1 MAIKFKLSD
10 EEKKKINKIAT
21 AMEEEKQATRETE
34 VSQDLPTAK
43 LSRLSERNNSYSSR
57 TKYPYTNKYGKG
69 NIDLSNR
76 PIVKNDDGSISTVR
90 SMSFQDEEG
99 KEVLVPTVV
108 NGKIVSDS
116 EAINNYYRTGEYLGK
131 FDSVEEANEYA
142 EELHKQQEKLYSQN
156 SRESL
161 KLPYDLPMANQAT
174 ANMSDAT
181 PAELAKNNAPVV
193 SSKDSRLALAR
204 KKAWEYNTDDYKN
217 LTELNQ
223 VAQQKQADAIN
234 EIAEDH
240 PIKAGL
246 LNTGLNLAGGM
257 LQSVGGFIDASKTI
271 EATMAKGTGAV
282 AGFLGNKDIE
292 EKSKKAHEK
301 AVAEGGYTNSS
312 FNTIASGNQGV
323 ENGAI
328 KTIGSVASIMG
339 RQLMDALLGE
349 ATGTSGSTLQGIGV
363 AGSSSQ
369 EVLAENPDNIAQAV
383 ITGTAKGIVAKKL
396 EDLFDANILTI
407 RGSKSSVQN
416 QVTNWISNTFRSKVG
431 KEIANRVTGVAGENI
446 EEFLEDNIDN
456 IIDKLVNNKDLP
468 SFEEWWNNTKETAK
482 VTTIS
487 TIAMNLLGLGGE
499 SFAEKEAKLDSET
512 NFWINEAQKVINGDG
527 YITQEQQ
534 TSSNTNVE
542 QNFLPTVNTENTY
555 SNQLK
560 QMASKE
566 ITNSNIS
573 EDYKTMMLDVL
584 NSMNEVSDADISS
597 IRQNI
602 NSLEDA
608 NNNKEKI
615 RSILKRNGTFSE
627 QIDKYVENK
636 LPSGDFLYLG
646 ETPTILKKIGLNN
659 EEMVLKQGKL
669 KSIIKESSDGTDQ
682 MHGLPIETIKKI
694 PEAIANPLNV
704 LQSSSNKD
712 SIVVI
717 TDLADTNE
725 RPIIASIE
733 VNYNGQIGN
742 IDFLSNRLTSAYG
755 KNNYDRFMKTEIA
768 KGNLLY
774 DIDEGIIKELPT
786 TRLQLPKGISSSV
799 DTNNN
804 ISTIN
809 NSISQ
814 NNNSVKNTTTNNYMQ
829 KKQNNSNELET
840 GEINNVINE
849 TRSSQNIQNSV
860 EKNNIKEYNNLQL
873 GETKNININDLSQLA
888 KDGGHRTTEQI
899 ESLRESIRQNGIVE
913 PIEIYR
919 KNDGTF
925 AIENGNHRLK
935 IASEL
940 GIEQVPVKLVESWEN
955 IGVSTKNA
963 SKDFV
968 QEYGGVYD
976 DRITEK
982 NSNIDEGRWNRERS
996 RSGGNNQL
1004 EDSGRTRR
1012 NAEIY
1017 ATKSYGNEQTSSV
1030 KNKGN
1035 NRKQEV
1041 EDSTSFNMNE
1051 SSKTQDTYNEL
1062 ETGEWTKRKKDINP
1076 SEISSLSK
1084 EDSSTTPK
1092 INPKKYEKGNRQSN
1106 FYENVVKDSQFIN
1119 KDFREEMSKDENIR
1133 YYKGITNEQTLQKAY
1148 ESLKDGGKEETLSWF
1163 SKNEKNVKAE
1173 DVAKGWI
1180 LLKQYQDAGDYQGAV
1195 EVAKKMRQ
1203 IGTNAGQ
1210 AVQAYNILSRLTP
1223 EGMFYYAQS
1232 ELNEAYSKMVEGKSK
1247 QWIEANQDKFNLTQ
1261 EETQTI
1267 LDTMKEVTSLEDG
1280 REKNI
1285 KLAQIQ
1291 KLVSDKI
1298 PPTTGQSVKAWMR
1311 ISMLFNP
1318 KTQVRNVMGNAVV
1331 LPVNATSDVFAGALD
1346 KLISKKT
1353 GVRTTGVTKEGVK
1366 GYAKGFKKGV
1376 FESYDDFRKGIN
1388 TRNVEGNRFEIGE
1401 GKSFK
1406 DKGIGKA
1413 LNRVDNMLSFALDVG
1428 DRGFYEATYT
1438 NSINNQ
1444 MILNNTTEITQDMI
1458 DIATNEA
1465 LQRTWQDSNNYTQ
1478 AVLSIR
1484 KILNKAN
1491 VKGYGLGDVLI
1502 PFAKTP
1508 ANLTKAIVDYSPVG
1522 LTKTLAFDAK
1532 RFTNSLQN
1540 GQYSPQLQHDFVQ
1553 NVGKGLAG
1561 TMLYTLGYA
1570 LAKAGIATGEPDD
1583 DKDVKNFMKNSLGIS
1598 SYSIKIGDKSF
1609 TYDWAQPVATP
1620 LAIMT
1625 NYVKYSKDNP
1635 DASVI
1640 DKAIKAMNIGT
1651 EQLLQQSF
1659 MESLNTVLN
1668 GNGTT
1673 LENLSQAVLE
1683 LPARAVPTFCKQI
1696 ADMVDGTQRS
1706 SFEYGQPIKSAINSV
1721 KAKIPGLSQTLP
1733 ASVDTLGNDIQKYGG
1748 NNNLWNVMLNPAN
1761 TNKGQLTKTGQE
1773 IYNVY
1778 MNTGDSTIFP
1788 RTAPYYIN
1796 NKGEKIT
1803 MSSEQRN
1810 KFQRVSGKYVEE
1822 SLDSLLNNKDYKNL
1836 NNNEKASIINEIVSD
1851 SYSKAKYDVLE
1862 IDSKEYLKTREI
1874 LKNVSPS
1881 TYYNYKIITK
1891 GLKKGNDKIDKLVN
1905 SNYSNNEKTVLY
1917 ETYILSDSDTKYP
1930 IIKNTF
1936 TENGL
1941 NITKYLQ
1948 YKSQKF
1954 TSDKKDDGTVDGK
1967 SITGSKKNKV
1977 FDYID
1982 SIKGATYTQKLI
1994 LYALEYKPSSSS
2006 DREIVENYVRNLP
2019 NKTAKEKLEIMSK
2032 FAGVTVYK
2040 NNSYTY

>member
-1 MAIKFKLSD
+1 MAKKIYELSD
-10 EEKKKINKIAT
+10 EEKEKAKELLDFMSKNKNNTNSKISMDLPTANMSKPKNEMPVYDRSSSIDFPRVKIASQQETKNLKKFRESNNFTDTIDNVTGVLGNIGMGIENVIPNMTKYMNEGNKIAT
-21 AMEEEKQATRETE
+21 KKATSTIIRGVLNRATKNKEFSDKVGQIVGNTLGEKIH
-34 VSQDLPTAK
+34 SSLNPIAK
-43 LSRLSERNNSYSSR
+43 TNQELNNADIEKWR
-57 TKYPYTNKYGKG
+57 TNTIQNNISKTNNFLGTKLAELAPSIG
-69 NIDLSNR
+69 NN
-76 PIVKNDDGSISTVR
+76 
-90 SMSFQDEEG
+90 
-99 KEVLVPTVV
+99 
-108 NGKIVSDS
+108 
-116 EAINNYYRTGEYLGK
+116 A
-131 FDSVEEANEYA
+131 
-142 EELHKQQEKLYSQN
+142 
-156 SRESL
+156 
-161 KLPYDLPMANQAT
+161 LPMAVA
-174 ANMSDAT
+174 
-181 PAELAKNNAPVV
+181 LAPVPGARALSTAMFMTSAGGSYLDDAKARGMNEDEAFGYATIMGTLEGGTEAVISGNMLNKGVKLASGHELSKEILGSYGLDITENFAQEAIMEPLSELTATITGGKESADWNNMGQRMINSGIDGALSAVLLSGV
-193 SSKDSRLALAR
+193 SAGIGSAVNVVNKH
-204 KKAWEYNTDDYKN
+204 NN
-217 LTELNQ
+217 G
-223 VAQQKQADAIN
+223 QAVTQN
-234 EIAEDH
+234 EIKTAMKDIQNSGKINVEEV
-240 PIKAGL
+240 IKG
-246 LNTGLNLAGGM
+246 
-257 LQSVGGFIDASKTI
+257 SI
-271 EATMAKGTGAV
+271 EAIK
-282 AGFLGNKDIE
+282 
-292 EKSKKAHEK
+292 
-301 AVAEGGYTNSS
+301 
-312 FNTIASGNQGV
+312 
-323 ENGAI
+323 EN
-328 KTIGSVASIMG
+328 
-339 RQLMDALLGE
+339 
-349 ATGTSGSTLQGIGV
+349 
-363 AGSSSQ
+363 
-369 EVLAENPDNIAQAV
+369 NNI
-383 ITGTAKGIVAKKL
+383 
-396 EDLFDANILTI
+396 
-407 RGSKSSVQN
+407 
-416 QVTNWISNTFRSKVG
+416 
-431 KEIANRVTGVAGENI
+431 
-446 EEFLEDNIDN
+446 
-456 IIDKLVNNKDLP
+456 
-468 SFEEWWNNTKETAK
+468 
-482 VTTIS
+482 
-487 TIAMNLLGLGGE
+487 
-499 SFAEKEAKLDSET
+499 
-512 NFWINEAQKVINGDG
+512 
-527 YITQEQQ
+527 
-534 TSSNTNVE
+534 NVE
-542 QNFLPTVNTENTY
+542 QNSLPAVNKENTY

-560 QMASKE
+560 QIASNE

-584 NSMNEVSDADISS
+584 NNMNEVSDADIGS

-608 NNNKEKI
+608 NRLDTKI
-615 RSILKRNGTFSE
+615 DSKNDQARRKKYMQYKNDTNTYDSTEVNEVLDMTPANRNGRRTVKQWLTVADEIGKRIANKSNAEIE
-627 QIDKYVENK
+627 QIAYKSWFDIE
-636 LPSGDFLYLG
+636 PS
-646 ETPTILKKIGLNN
+646 
-659 EEMVLKQGKL
+659 
-669 KSIIKESSDGTDQ
+669 KSITQYDSQSKTSVAFQKFTSD
-682 MHGLPIETIKKI
+682 EW
-694 PEAIANPLNV
+694 
-704 LQSSSNKD
+704 
-712 SIVVI
+712 
-717 TDLADTNE
+717 
-725 RPIIASIE
+725 
-733 VNYNGQIGN
+733 VN
-742 IDFLSNRLTSAYG
+742 
-755 KNNYDRFMKTEIA
+755 
-768 KGNLLY
+768 
-774 DIDEGIIKELPT
+774 
-786 TRLQLPKGISSSV
+786 
-799 DTNNN
+799 
-804 ISTIN
+804 TIN
-809 NSISQ
+809 NAV
-814 NNNSVKNTTTNNYMQ
+814 NK
-829 KKQNNSNELET
+829 
-840 GEINNVINE
+840 
-849 TRSSQNIQNSV
+849 TRSSQNIPNSI

-873 GETKNININDLSQLA
+873 GETKNINTNDLSQLA

-955 IGVSTKNA
+955 LGLV
-963 SKDFV
+963 KDKT
-968 QEYGGVYD
+968 ETNILNEGIDGSDTSNRISETNIENDEGSGTGRRSVYD
-976 DRITEK
+976 INDKFKNGRTAEK
-982 NSNIDEGRWNRERS
+982 NVGISEGTPNSNQQTSNI
-996 RSGGNNQL
+996 
-1004 EDSGRTRR
+1004 
-1012 NAEIY
+1012 
-1017 ATKSYGNEQTSSV
+1017 KNE
-1030 KNKGN
+1030 GN
-1035 NRKQEV
+1035 NRKQGV
-1041 EDSTSFNMNE
+1041 DDSTSFNMNE
-1051 SSKTQDTYNEL
+1051 SSEKQDTSNEL
-1062 ETGEWTKRKKDINP
+1062 GEWTKQKKDINP

-1180 LLKQYQDAGDYQGAV
+1180 LLKQYQDAGDYEGAV

-1203 IGTNAGQ
+1203 MGTNAGQ

-1267 LDTMKEVTSLEDG
+1267 LDTMKEVASLEDG

-1406 DKGIGKA
+1406 DKGIGKT

-1484 KILNKAN
+1484 KILNKVN

-1635 DASVI
+1635 DASAI

-1696 ADMVDGTQRS
+1696 ADMVNGTQRS

-1891 GLKKGNDKIDKLVN
+1891 GLKKDNDKIDKLVN

-1941 NITKYLQ
+1941 NISKYLQ
-1948 YKSQKF
+1948 YKLQKF
-1954 TSDKKDDGTVDGK
+1954 TSDKKDDGTVNGK
-1967 SITGSKKNKV
+1967 SITGSKKDKV
-1977 FDYID
+1977 FDYIY

-1994 LYALEYKPSSSS
+1994 LYALEYRPRNAS
-2006 DREIVENYVRNLP
+2006 DREIVENYVRNMP
-2019 NKTAKEKLEIMSK
+2019 NRTVKEKLEIMSK
-2032 FAGVTVYK
+2032 FAGVTLNK
-2040 NNSYTY
+2040 PDKEFPDGSYDY

>member
-21 AMEEEKQATRETE
+21 AMEEEKQTTRDT
-34 VSQDLPTAK
+34 
-43 LSRLSERNNSYSSR
+43 
-57 TKYPYTNKYGKG
+57 
-69 NIDLSNR
+69 
-76 PIVKNDDGSISTVR
+76 
-90 SMSFQDEEG
+90 
-99 KEVLVPTVV
+99 
-108 NGKIVSDS
+108 
-116 EAINNYYRTGEYLGK
+116 
-131 FDSVEEANEYA
+131 
-142 EELHKQQEKLYSQN
+142 
-156 SRESL
+156 
-161 KLPYDLPMANQAT
+161 
-174 ANMSDAT
+174 
-181 PAELAKNNAPVV
+181 
-193 SSKDSRLALAR
+193 
-204 KKAWEYNTDDYKN
+204 
-217 LTELNQ
+217 
-223 VAQQKQADAIN
+223 
-234 EIAEDH
+234 
-240 PIKAGL
+240 
-246 LNTGLNLAGGM
+246 
-257 LQSVGGFIDASKTI
+257 
-271 EATMAKGTGAV
+271 
-282 AGFLGNKDIE
+282 
-292 EKSKKAHEK
+292 
-301 AVAEGGYTNSS
+301 
-312 FNTIASGNQGV
+312 
-323 ENGAI
+323 
-328 KTIGSVASIMG
+328 
-339 RQLMDALLGE
+339 
-349 ATGTSGSTLQGIGV
+349 
-363 AGSSSQ
+363 SSSQ
-369 EVLAENPDNIAQAV
+369 ELPTASSKMKRKDDQKIYELPKAGFIANSRRTGEISNPFSDSRLINTLKKENETLKTAKEDLQPLGESSISSQTYEDMKSNDPKVSFPAKTRYLID
-383 ITGTAKGIVAKKL
+383 TAKGAITGWGKSIGQYLQTSVADDNQRVLDNKILAKFTDENGRKRLEETNKNLVEQIRKTQADKNADAIARQELSPTMQTLGDISRSLGNVAPTMALNAIMPGVGNVAMFMSSSGNASGEALLRENDIRKAKL
-396 EDLFDANILTI
+396 AGDLKGAIEVGAEKLTGGIKFLPKGTLDNTAVNFISKNI
-407 RGSKSSVQN
+407 K
-416 QVTNWISNTFRSKVG
+416 SKVG
-431 KEIANRVTGVAGENI
+431 QKIASKGYEVGGEVL
-446 EEFLEDNIDN
+446 EEVLTDIGQNTV
-456 IIDKLVNNKDLP
+456 DKFMYQDDGKVVDFDQL
-468 SFEEWWNNTKETAK
+468 KETAK
-482 VTTIS
+482 ITVLTTL
-487 TIAMNLLGLGGE
+487 ALNALGLGG
-499 SFAEKEAKLDSET
+499 STYKEVQQQNKT
-512 NFWINEAQKVINGDG
+512 NEVNSRINEAQKIINGDG

-534 TSSNTNVE
+534 TTNQANNNTNVE
-542 QNFLPTVNTENTY
+542 RNLPTVNTENTY

-584 NSMNEVSDADISS
+584 NSMNEVSDVDVGS

-602 NSLEDA
+602 NSLEEA
-608 NNNKEKI
+608 NRLDTKI
-615 RSILKRNGTFSE
+615 DSKNDQTRRKKYIQYKNDTNTYDSTEVNEVLDMTPTNRNGRRTVKQWLTVADEIGKRIANKSNAEIE
-627 QIDKYVENK
+627 QIAYKSWFDIE
-636 LPSGDFLYLG
+636 PS
-646 ETPTILKKIGLNN
+646 
-659 EEMVLKQGKL
+659 
-669 KSIIKESSDGTDQ
+669 KSITQYDSQSKTSVAFQKFTSD
-682 MHGLPIETIKKI
+682 EW
-694 PEAIANPLNV
+694 
-704 LQSSSNKD
+704 
-712 SIVVI
+712 
-717 TDLADTNE
+717 
-725 RPIIASIE
+725 
-733 VNYNGQIGN
+733 VN
-742 IDFLSNRLTSAYG
+742 
-755 KNNYDRFMKTEIA
+755 
-768 KGNLLY
+768 
-774 DIDEGIIKELPT
+774 
-786 TRLQLPKGISSSV
+786 
-799 DTNNN
+799 
-804 ISTIN
+804 TIN
-809 NSISQ
+809 NAV
-814 NNNSVKNTTTNNYMQ
+814 NK
-829 KKQNNSNELET
+829 
-840 GEINNVINE
+840 
-849 TRSSQNIQNSV
+849 TRSSQNIPNSI

-873 GETKNININDLSQLA
+873 GETKNINTNDLSQLA

-955 IGVSTKNA
+955 LGLV
-963 SKDFV
+963 KDKT
-968 QEYGGVYD
+968 ETNILNEGIDGSDTSNRISETNIENDEGSGTGRRSVYD
-976 DRITEK
+976 INDKFKNGRTAEK
-982 NSNIDEGRWNRERS
+982 NVGISEGTPNSNQQTSNI
-996 RSGGNNQL
+996 
-1004 EDSGRTRR
+1004 
-1012 NAEIY
+1012 
-1017 ATKSYGNEQTSSV
+1017 KNE
-1030 KNKGN
+1030 GN
-1035 NRKQEV
+1035 NRKQGV
-1041 EDSTSFNMNE
+1041 DDSTSFNMNE
-1051 SSKTQDTYNEL
+1051 SSKTQDTSNEL
-1062 ETGEWTKRKKDINP
+1062 GEWTKQKKDINP

-1084 EDSSTTPK
+1084 EDSNTTPK

-1203 IGTNAGQ
+1203 MGTNAGQ

-1540 GQYSPQLQHDFVQ
+1540 GQYSPKLQHDFVQ

-1570 LAKAGIATGEPDD
+1570 LAKAGVATGEPDD

-1598 SYSIKIGDKSF
+1598 SYSIKIGDRSF

-1635 DASVI
+1635 DASAI

-1891 GLKKGNDKIDKLVN
+1891 GLKKDNDKIDKLVN

-1967 SITGSKKNKV
+1967 SITGSKKDKV

-2040 NNSYTY
+2040 NDSYTY

>member
-1 MAIKFKLSD
+1 MAKKIYELSD
-10 EEKKKINKIAT
+10 EEKEKAKELLDFMSKNKNNTNSKISMDLPTANMSKPKNEMPVYDRSSSIDFPRVKIASQQETKNLKKFRESNNFTDTIDNVTGVLGNIGMGIENVIPNMSKYMNEGNKIAT
-21 AMEEEKQATRETE
+21 KKATSTIIRGVLNRATKNKEFSDKVGQIVGNTLGEKIH
-34 VSQDLPTAK
+34 SSLNPIAK
-43 LSRLSERNNSYSSR
+43 TNQELNNADIEKWRTNTIQNNISKTNNFLSTKLAELAPSIGNN
-57 TKYPYTNKYGKG
+57 
-69 NIDLSNR
+69 
-76 PIVKNDDGSISTVR
+76 
-90 SMSFQDEEG
+90 
-99 KEVLVPTVV
+99 
-108 NGKIVSDS
+108 
-116 EAINNYYRTGEYLGK
+116 A
-131 FDSVEEANEYA
+131 
-142 EELHKQQEKLYSQN
+142 
-156 SRESL
+156 
-161 KLPYDLPMANQAT
+161 LPMAVA
-174 ANMSDAT
+174 
-181 PAELAKNNAPVV
+181 LAPVPGARALSTAMFMTSAGGSYLDDAKARGMNEDEAFGYATIMGTLEGGTEAVISGNMLNKGVKLASGHELSKEILGSYGLDITENFAQEAIMEPLSELTATITGGKESADWNNMGQRMINSGIDGALSAVLLSGV
-193 SSKDSRLALAR
+193 SAGIGSAVNVVNKH
-204 KKAWEYNTDDYKN
+204 NN
-217 LTELNQ
+217 G
-223 VAQQKQADAIN
+223 QAVTQN
-234 EIAEDH
+234 EIKTAMKDIQNSGKINVEEV
-240 PIKAGL
+240 IKG
-246 LNTGLNLAGGM
+246 
-257 LQSVGGFIDASKTI
+257 SI
-271 EATMAKGTGAV
+271 EAIK
-282 AGFLGNKDIE
+282 
-292 EKSKKAHEK
+292 
-301 AVAEGGYTNSS
+301 
-312 FNTIASGNQGV
+312 
-323 ENGAI
+323 EN
-328 KTIGSVASIMG
+328 
-339 RQLMDALLGE
+339 
-349 ATGTSGSTLQGIGV
+349 
-363 AGSSSQ
+363 
-369 EVLAENPDNIAQAV
+369 NNI
-383 ITGTAKGIVAKKL
+383 
-396 EDLFDANILTI
+396 
-407 RGSKSSVQN
+407 
-416 QVTNWISNTFRSKVG
+416 
-431 KEIANRVTGVAGENI
+431 
-446 EEFLEDNIDN
+446 
-456 IIDKLVNNKDLP
+456 
-468 SFEEWWNNTKETAK
+468 
-482 VTTIS
+482 
-487 TIAMNLLGLGGE
+487 
-499 SFAEKEAKLDSET
+499 
-512 NFWINEAQKVINGDG
+512 
-527 YITQEQQ
+527 
-534 TSSNTNVE
+534 NVE
-542 QNFLPTVNTENTY
+542 QNSLPAANKENTY

-560 QMASKE
+560 QIAGNE

-584 NSMNEVSDADISS
+584 NNMNEVSDADIGS

-608 NNNKEKI
+608 NRLDTKI
-615 RSILKRNGTFSE
+615 DSKNDQARRKKYMQYKNDTNIYDSTEVNEVLDMTPTNRNGRRTVKQWLTVADEIGKRIANKSNAEIE
-627 QIDKYVENK
+627 QIAYKSWFDIE
-636 LPSGDFLYLG
+636 PS
-646 ETPTILKKIGLNN
+646 
-659 EEMVLKQGKL
+659 
-669 KSIIKESSDGTDQ
+669 KSITQYDSQSKTSVAFQKFTSD
-682 MHGLPIETIKKI
+682 EW
-694 PEAIANPLNV
+694 
-704 LQSSSNKD
+704 
-712 SIVVI
+712 
-717 TDLADTNE
+717 
-725 RPIIASIE
+725 
-733 VNYNGQIGN
+733 VN
-742 IDFLSNRLTSAYG
+742 
-755 KNNYDRFMKTEIA
+755 
-768 KGNLLY
+768 
-774 DIDEGIIKELPT
+774 
-786 TRLQLPKGISSSV
+786 
-799 DTNNN
+799 
-804 ISTIN
+804 TIN
-809 NSISQ
+809 NAV
-814 NNNSVKNTTTNNYMQ
+814 NK
-829 KKQNNSNELET
+829 
-840 GEINNVINE
+840 
-849 TRSSQNIQNSV
+849 TRSSQNIPNSI

-873 GETKNININDLSQLA
+873 GETKNINTNDLSQLA

-955 IGVSTKNA
+955 LGLV
-963 SKDFV
+963 KDKT
-968 QEYGGVYD
+968 ETNILNEGIDRSDTSNRISETNIENDEGSGTGRRSVYD
-976 DRITEK
+976 INDKFKNGRTAEK
-982 NSNIDEGRWNRERS
+982 NVGISEGTPNSNQQTSNI
-996 RSGGNNQL
+996 
-1004 EDSGRTRR
+1004 
-1012 NAEIY
+1012 
-1017 ATKSYGNEQTSSV
+1017 KNE
-1030 KNKGN
+1030 GN
-1035 NRKQEV
+1035 NRKQGV
-1041 EDSTSFNMNE
+1041 DDSTSFNMNE
-1051 SSKTQDTYNEL
+1051 SSEKQDTSNEL
-1062 ETGEWTKRKKDINP
+1062 GEWTKQKKDINP

-1203 IGTNAGQ
+1203 MGTNAGQ

-1267 LDTMKEVTSLEDG
+1267 LDTMKEVASLEDG

-1406 DKGIGKA
+1406 DKGIGKT

-1635 DASVI
+1635 DASAI

-1891 GLKKGNDKIDKLVN
+1891 GLKKDNDKIDKLVN

-1941 NITKYLQ
+1941 NISKYLQ
-1948 YKSQKF
+1948 YKLQKF
-1954 TSDKKDDGTVDGK
+1954 TSDKKD
-1967 SITGSKKNKV
+1967 KV

-1994 LYALEYKPSSSS
+1994 LYALEYRPRNAS
-2006 DREIVENYVRNLP
+2006 DREIVENYVRNMP
-2019 NKTAKEKLEIMSK
+2019 NRTVKEKLEIMSK
-2032 FAGVTVYK
+2032 FAGVTLNK
-2040 NNSYTY
+2040 PDKEFPDGSYDY

>member
-21 AMEEEKQATRETE
+21 AMEEEKQTTRENE
-34 VSQDLPTAK
+34 VPQDLPTA
-43 LSRLSERNNSYSSR
+43 SSR
-57 TKYPYTNKYGKG
+57 MK
-69 NIDLSNR
+69 R
-76 PIVKNDDGSISTVR
+76 KNNQETYELPKS
-90 SMSFQDEEG
+90 SFIA
-99 KEVLVPTVV
+99 
-108 NGKIVSDS
+108 NSR
-116 EAINNYYRTGEYLGK
+116 RTGEISNP
-131 FDSVEEANEYA
+131 FS
-142 EELHKQQEKLYSQN
+142 
-156 SRESL
+156 
-161 KLPYDLPMANQAT
+161 
-174 ANMSDAT
+174 
-181 PAELAKNNAPVV
+181 
-193 SSKDSRLALAR
+193 DSRLINTLKKENETLKTAKEDLQPLGESSISSQTYEDMKSNDPKVSFPAKTRYLIDTAKGAITGWGKSIGQYLQTSVADDNQRVLDNKILAKFTDENGR
-204 KKAWEYNTDDYKN
+204 KRLEETNKN
-217 LTELNQ
+217 LVEQIRKTQADKN
-223 VAQQKQADAIN
+223 ADAIASQELSPTMQTLGDISRN
-234 EIAEDH
+234 LGNVAPTMALNAIMPGAGNVAMFMSSSGNASGEALLRENDIR
-240 PIKAGL
+240 KAK
-246 LNTGLNLAGGM
+246 LAGDLKGAIE
-257 LQSVGGFIDASKTI
+257 VGAEKLTGGIKFLP
-271 EATMAKGTGAV
+271 KGTLDNTAV
-282 AGFLGNKDIE
+282 NFI
-292 EKSKKAHEK
+292 SK
-301 AVAEGGYTNSS
+301 N
-312 FNTIASGNQGV
+312 
-323 ENGAI
+323 I
-328 KTIGSVASIMG
+328 K
-339 RQLMDALLGE
+339 
-349 ATGTSGSTLQGIGV
+349 
-363 AGSSSQ
+363 
-369 EVLAENPDNIAQAV
+369 
-383 ITGTAKGIVAKKL
+383 
-396 EDLFDANILTI
+396 
-407 RGSKSSVQN
+407 
-416 QVTNWISNTFRSKVG
+416 SKVG
-431 KEIANRVTGVAGENI
+431 QKIASKGYEVGGEVL
-446 EEFLEDNIDN
+446 EEVLTDIGQNTV
-456 IIDKLVNNKDLP
+456 DKFMYQDDGKVVDFDQL
-468 SFEEWWNNTKETAK
+468 KETAK
-482 VTTIS
+482 ITVLTTL
-487 TIAMNLLGLGGE
+487 TLNALGLGG
-499 SFAEKEAKLDSET
+499 STYKEVQQQNKT
-512 NFWINEAQKVINGDG
+512 NEVNSRINEAQKVINGDG

-534 TSSNTNVE
+534 VINQANNNTNVE
-542 QNFLPTVNTENTY
+542 QNSLPTVNTENTY

-560 QMASKE
+560 QMASNE

-584 NSMNEVSDADISS
+584 NNMNEISDADIGS

-608 NNNKEKI
+608 NRLDTKI
-615 RSILKRNGTFSE
+615 DSKNDQARRKKYMQYKNDTNIYDSTEVNEVLDMTPTNRNGRRTVKQWLTVADEIGKRIANKSNAEIE
-627 QIDKYVENK
+627 QIAYKSWFDIE
-636 LPSGDFLYLG
+636 PS
-646 ETPTILKKIGLNN
+646 
-659 EEMVLKQGKL
+659 
-669 KSIIKESSDGTDQ
+669 KSITQYDSQSKTSVAFQKFTSD
-682 MHGLPIETIKKI
+682 EW
-694 PEAIANPLNV
+694 
-704 LQSSSNKD
+704 
-712 SIVVI
+712 
-717 TDLADTNE
+717 
-725 RPIIASIE
+725 
-733 VNYNGQIGN
+733 VN
-742 IDFLSNRLTSAYG
+742 
-755 KNNYDRFMKTEIA
+755 
-768 KGNLLY
+768 
-774 DIDEGIIKELPT
+774 
-786 TRLQLPKGISSSV
+786 
-799 DTNNN
+799 
-804 ISTIN
+804 TIN
-809 NSISQ
+809 NAV
-814 NNNSVKNTTTNNYMQ
+814 NA
-829 KKQNNSNELET
+829 
-840 GEINNVINE
+840 
-849 TRSSQNIQNSV
+849 TRSSQNIKNSV

-873 GETKNININDLSQLA
+873 GETKNINTNDLRQLA
-888 KDGGHRTTEQI
+888 KDGGHKTTEQI
-899 ESLRESIRQNGIVE
+899 ESLRESIKQNGIIE

-968 QEYGGVYD
+968 QEYGGIYD

-996 RSGGNNQL
+996 RSSGNNQFG
-1004 EDSGRTRR
+1004 DSGRTRR

-1030 KNKGN
+1030 ENKGN

-1041 EDSTSFNMNE
+1041 DNSTSFNMKE
-1051 SSKTQDTYNEL
+1051 SSKTQDTSNEL
-1062 ETGEWTKRKKDINP
+1062 ETGEWTKQKKDINP

-1106 FYENVVKDSQFIN
+1106 FYENIVEDSRFIN

-1148 ESLKDGGKEETLSWF
+1148 KSLKDGGKEETLSWF

-1203 IGTNAGQ
+1203 MGTNAGQ

-1267 LDTMKEVTSLEDG
+1267 LDTMKEVASLEDG

-1406 DKGIGKA
+1406 DKGIGKT

-1540 GQYSPQLQHDFVQ
+1540 GQYSPKLQHDFVQ

-1570 LAKAGIATGEPDD
+1570 LAKAGVATGEPDD

-1598 SYSIKIGDKSF
+1598 SYSIKIGDRSF

-1635 DASVI
+1635 DASAI

-1778 MNTGDSTIFP
+1778 MNTGDTTIFP

-1851 SYSKAKYDVLE
+1851 SYSKAKYDVLG

-1891 GLKKGNDKIDKLVN
+1891 GLKKDNDKIDKLVN

-1930 IIKNTF
+1930 IIKSTF

-1941 NITKYLQ
+1941 NINKYLQ

-1954 TSDKKDDGTVDGK
+1954 TSDKKDDGTVNGK
-1967 SITGSKKNKV
+1967 SITGSKKDKV

-2006 DREIVENYVRNLP
+2006 DREIIENYVRNLP
-2019 NKTAKEKLEIMSK
+2019 NKTAKEKLEIMGK

-2040 NNSYTY
+2040 NGSYTY

>member
-21 AMEEEKQATRETE
+21 AMEEEKQVTRETE

-69 NIDLSNR
+69 NIDLTNR

-142 EELHKQQEKLYSQN
+142 EKLHKQQEKLYSQN

-292 EKSKKAHEK
+292 EKSKKAYEK

-328 KTIGSVASIMG
+328 KTIGSVASTMG

-349 ATGTSGSTLQGIGV
+349 AIGTSGSTLQGIGV

-383 ITGTAKGIVAKKL
+383 ITGTTKGIVAKKL

-542 QNFLPTVNTENTY
+542 QNSLPTVNTENTY

-573 EDYKTMMLDVL
+573 EDYRTMMLDVL
-584 NSMNEVSDADISS
+584 NNMSEVSDADISS

-804 ISTIN
+804 ISTVN

-814 NNNSVKNTTTNNYMQ
+814 NNNSVKNTITDNYMQ

-840 GEINNVINE
+840 
-849 TRSSQNIQNSV
+849 S
-860 EKNNIKEYNNLQL
+860 
-873 GETKNININDLSQLA
+873 
-888 KDGGHRTTEQI
+888 
-899 ESLRESIRQNGIVE
+899 
-913 PIEIYR
+913 
-919 KNDGTF
+919 
-925 AIENGNHRLK
+925 
-935 IASEL
+935 
-940 GIEQVPVKLVESWEN
+940 
-955 IGVSTKNA
+955 
-963 SKDFV
+963 
-968 QEYGGVYD
+968 
-976 DRITEK
+976 
-982 NSNIDEGRWNRERS
+982 
-996 RSGGNNQL
+996 
-1004 EDSGRTRR
+1004 
-1012 NAEIY
+1012 
-1017 ATKSYGNEQTSSV
+1017 
-1030 KNKGN
+1030 
-1035 NRKQEV
+1035 
-1041 EDSTSFNMNE
+1041 
-1051 SSKTQDTYNEL
+1051 
-1062 ETGEWTKRKKDINP
+1062 EWTKRKKEGEKRRKHYESIIRSNYTTDEAKAIAK
-1076 SEISSLSK
+1076 SLMETDTYVPESNSK
-1084 EDSSTTPK
+1084 QLELADDRISTTGADSELASLLSRATTGGTIKAEDIAIGERLIQYYSKTGNKTKLQDAIQATAMAGTTAGQTVQAMSLLNHQTPEGQAVWLQRSVDKMNKDLKRTRGEDAEQFKLTPEMLNKITNSENAKVLEQNLNEVYKELGQQVTKTTAQKIDAWRYFSMLANPRTHIRNIVGNTAMGGVQGIKNKVAGGIESAVSK
-1092 INPKKYEKGNRQSN
+1092 INPDMERNHTVIPASKEVKAFAKADI
-1106 FYENVVKDSQFIN
+1106 ENVVD
-1119 KDFREEMSKDENIR
+1119 
-1133 YYKGITNEQTLQKAY
+1133 
-1148 ESLKDGGKEETLSWF
+1148 
-1163 SKNEKNVKAE
+1163 
-1173 DVAKGWI
+1173 
-1180 LLKQYQDAGDYQGAV
+1180 
-1195 EVAKKMRQ
+1195 
-1203 IGTNAGQ
+1203 
-1210 AVQAYNILSRLTP
+1210 RL
-1223 EGMFYYAQS
+1223 G
-1232 ELNEAYSKMVEGKSK
+1232 LNENKY
-1247 QWIEANQDKFNLTQ
+1247 
-1261 EETQTI
+1261 
-1267 LDTMKEVTSLEDG
+1267 
-1280 REKNI
+1280 
-1285 KLAQIQ
+1285 
-1291 KLVSDKI
+1291 
-1298 PPTTGQSVKAWMR
+1298 
-1311 ISMLFNP
+1311 NP
-1318 KTQVRNVMGNAVV
+1318 KTRLENNMR
-1331 LPVNATSDVFAGALD
+1331 TFKSDAM
-1346 KLISKKT
+1346 
-1353 GVRTTGVTKEGVK
+1353 E
-1366 GYAKGFKKGV
+1366 
-1376 FESYDDFRKGIN
+1376 N
-1388 TRNVEGNRFEIGE
+1388 T
-1401 GKSFK
+1401 
-1406 DKGIGKA
+1406 IGKA
-1413 LNRVDNMLSFALDVG
+1413 FDLNNKALEAEDGWGLKAGYVKALSEYMTANKLTPDTITDQQLGKARNFAIEQAK
-1428 DRGFYEATYT
+1428 EATFH
-1438 NSINNQ
+1438 
-1444 MILNNTTEITQDMI
+1444 
-1458 DIATNEA
+1458 
-1465 LQRTWQDSNNYTQ
+1465 QDSQLASLINQLSNKNKFSKF
-1478 AVLSIR
+1478 VLDAT
-1484 KILNKAN
+1484 L
-1491 VKGYGLGDVLI
+1491 
-1502 PFAKTP
+1502 PFKKTP
-1508 ANLTKAIVDYSPVG
+1508 INVAKAGLEYSPVG
-1522 LTKTLAFDAK
+1522 LVKSAVYDTV
-1532 RFTNSLQN
+1532 
-1540 GQYSPQLQHDFVQ
+1540 QLRKGNITANKYID
-1553 NVGKGLAG
+1553 NISKGLTG
-1561 TMLYTLGYA
+1561 TGIALVGYA
-1570 LAKAGIATGEPDD
+1570 LANCGVLKATGSDDEDKEKFEEGRGSQNYAITIGNNTYSLDWLAPSGIPLFIGAECYELMKTQKEKKTSSSDEDEYYNKVVDASMNILDSFSNAMNPMTEMSMLSGLTSALKSYDQGSSKMLAGIGT
-1583 DKDVKNFMKNSLGIS
+1583 N
-1598 SYSIKIGDKSF
+1598 SIKS
-1609 TYDWAQPVATP
+1609 
-1620 LAIMT
+1620 
-1625 NYVKYSKDNP
+1625 YVNQFIPTALGQIAKTTDEYERNTTSTKTGVLP
-1635 DASVI
+1635 
-1640 DKAIKAMNIGT
+1640 KAIDTTRTQIMN
-1651 EQLLQQSF
+1651 
-1659 MESLNTVLN
+1659 
-1668 GNGTT
+1668 
-1673 LENLSQAVLE
+1673 
-1683 LPARAVPTFCKQI
+1683 
-1696 ADMVDGTQRS
+1696 
-1706 SFEYGQPIKSAINSV
+1706 
-1721 KAKIPGLSQTLP
+1721 KIPGLRQKLP
-1733 ASVDTLGNDIQKYGG
+1733 IKTDI
-1748 NNNLWNVMLNPAN
+1748 W
-1761 TNKGQLTKTGQE
+1761 GQE
-1773 IYNVY
+1773 QKQSDNIALRALENAVFPWAKKELNSNNVDKEITKVY
-1778 MNTGDSTIFP
+1778 ENTGESSVFPDTI
-1788 RTAPYYIN
+1788 
-1796 NKGEKIT
+1796 NKNLTIDK
-1803 MSSEQRN
+1803 
-1810 KFQRVSGKYVEE
+1810 KKYVMTSKEFAKYKKQFGE
-1822 SLDSLLNNKDYKNL
+1822 TSYELLKNL
-1836 NNNEKASIINEIVSD
+1836 INSD
-1851 SYSKAKYDVLE
+1851 G
-1862 IDSKEYLKTREI
+1862 
-1874 LKNVSPS
+1874 
-1881 TYYNYKIITK
+1881 YKK
-1891 GLKKGNDKIDKLVN
+1891 
-1905 SNYSNNEKTVLY
+1905 
-1917 ETYILSDSDTKYP
+1917 LSDSQKQLAIEKVYSYSTEQVKIDYARQNCLKNEQSILSQVTNAIKKAGGNTSNYFEFLANTQGLDKDSEKLEVLANSKYDEKTKKAIYENSLGKKDTKYN
-1930 IIKNTF
+1930 IVKESF
-1936 TENGL
+1936 TGSGL
-1941 NITKYLQ
+1941 NMSKYLQ
-1948 YKSQKF
+1948 YKAQEFKA
-1954 TSDKKDDGTVDGK
+1954 DKKDDGTVNGK
-1967 SITGSKKNKV
+1967 SITGSKKDKV

-2006 DREIVENYVRNLP
+2006 DREIVENYVRNMP
-2019 NKTAKEKLEIMSK
+2019 NRTVKEKLEIMSK

>member
-43 LSRLSERNNSYSSR
+43 LSKLSERNNSYSSR

-69 NIDLSNR
+69 NIDLTNR

-161 KLPYDLPMANQAT
+161 KLPYDLPMTNQAI

-181 PAELAKNNAPVV
+181 PAELAKNNAPGV

-204 KKAWEYNTDDYKN
+204 KKPWEYNTDDYKS

-271 EATMAKGTGAV
+271 EATIAKGTGAV

-301 AVAEGGYTNSS
+301 AVAEGGYINSS
-312 FNTIASGNQGV
+312 FNTIASGNQRV

-328 KTIGSVASIMG
+328 KTIGSVASTMG

-369 EVLAENPDNIAQAV
+369 EVLAENPDNITQAV

-499 SFAEKEAKLDSET
+499 SFAQKEAKLDSET

-542 QNFLPTVNTENTY
+542 QNSLSTVNTENTY

-573 EDYKTMMLDVL
+573 EDYKSMMLDVL
-584 NSMNEVSDADISS
+584 NNMNEVSDADVGS

-602 NSLEDA
+602 NSLEEA
-608 NNNKEKI
+608 NRLDTKI
-615 RSILKRNGTFSE
+615 DSKNDQTRRKKYMQYKNDTNTYDSTEVNEVLDMTPTNRNGRRTVKQWLTVADEIGKRIANKSNAEIE
-627 QIDKYVENK
+627 QIAYKSWFDIE
-636 LPSGDFLYLG
+636 PS
-646 ETPTILKKIGLNN
+646 
-659 EEMVLKQGKL
+659 
-669 KSIIKESSDGTDQ
+669 KSITQYDSQSKTSVAFQKFTSD
-682 MHGLPIETIKKI
+682 EW
-694 PEAIANPLNV
+694 
-704 LQSSSNKD
+704 
-712 SIVVI
+712 
-717 TDLADTNE
+717 
-725 RPIIASIE
+725 
-733 VNYNGQIGN
+733 VN
-742 IDFLSNRLTSAYG
+742 
-755 KNNYDRFMKTEIA
+755 
-768 KGNLLY
+768 
-774 DIDEGIIKELPT
+774 
-786 TRLQLPKGISSSV
+786 
-799 DTNNN
+799 
-804 ISTIN
+804 TIN
-809 NSISQ
+809 NA
-814 NNNSVKNTTTNNYMQ
+814 V
-829 KKQNNSNELET
+829 NES
-840 GEINNVINE
+840 
-849 TRSSQNIQNSV
+849 RSSQNIPNSV

-873 GETKNININDLSQLA
+873 GETKNINTNDLFQLA
-888 KDGGHRTTEQI
+888 KDGGHKTTEQI
-899 ESLRESIRQNGIVE
+899 ESLRESIRQNGIIE

-940 GIEQVPVKLVESWEN
+940 GIEKVPVKLVESWEN

-976 DRITEK
+976 DRTTEK
-982 NSNIDEGRWNRERS
+982 NSNINEGRWNRERS

-1017 ATKSYGNEQTSSV
+1017 ATESYGNEQTSSV

-1635 DASVI
+1635 DASAI

-1810 KFQRVSGKYVEE
+1810 EFQRASGKYVEE
-1822 SLDSLLNNKDYKNL
+1822 SLNSLLNNKDYKKL
-1836 NNNEKASIINEIVSD
+1836 SNNEKASIINEIVSD
-1851 SYSKAKYDVLE
+1851 SYSKAKYDVLG

-1874 LKNVSPS
+1874 LKKVNPS

-1891 GLKKGNDKIDKLVN
+1891 GLKKDNDKIDKLVN
-1905 SNYSNNEKTVLY
+1905 SNYPNNEKTVLY

-1941 NITKYLQ
+1941 NISKYLQ
-1948 YKSQKF
+1948 YKLQKF
-1954 TSDKKDDGTVDGK
+1954 TSDKKDDGTVNGK
-1967 SITGSKKNKV
+1967 SITGSKKDKV

-2006 DREIVENYVRNLP
+2006 DREIIENHVRNLP

>member
-1 MAIKFKLSD
+1 MAKKIYELSD
-10 EEKKKINKIAT
+10 EEKEKAKELLDFMSKNKNNTNSEISMDLPTANMSKPKNEMPVYDRSSSIDFPRVKIASQQETKNLKKFRESNNFTDAIDNVTGVLGNIGMGIENVIPNMTKYMNEGNKIAT
-21 AMEEEKQATRETE
+21 KKATNTIIRGMLNRATKNKEFSDKVGQIVGNTLGEKIH
-34 VSQDLPTAK
+34 SSLNPIAK
-43 LSRLSERNNSYSSR
+43 TNQELNNADIEKWR
-57 TKYPYTNKYGKG
+57 TNTIQNNISKTNNFLGTKLAELAPSIG
-69 NIDLSNR
+69 NN
-76 PIVKNDDGSISTVR
+76 
-90 SMSFQDEEG
+90 
-99 KEVLVPTVV
+99 
-108 NGKIVSDS
+108 
-116 EAINNYYRTGEYLGK
+116 A
-131 FDSVEEANEYA
+131 
-142 EELHKQQEKLYSQN
+142 
-156 SRESL
+156 
-161 KLPYDLPMANQAT
+161 LPMAVA
-174 ANMSDAT
+174 
-181 PAELAKNNAPVV
+181 LAPVPGARALSTAMFMTSAGGSYLDDAKARGMNEDEAFGYATIMGTLEGGTEAVISGNMLNKGVKLASGHELSKEILGSYGLDITENFAQEAIMEPLSELTATITGGKESADWNNMGQRMINSGIDGALSAVLLSGV
-193 SSKDSRLALAR
+193 SAGIGSAVNVVNKH
-204 KKAWEYNTDDYKN
+204 NN
-217 LTELNQ
+217 G
-223 VAQQKQADAIN
+223 QAVTQN
-234 EIAEDH
+234 EIKTAMKDIQNSGKINVEEV
-240 PIKAGL
+240 IKG
-246 LNTGLNLAGGM
+246 
-257 LQSVGGFIDASKTI
+257 SI
-271 EATMAKGTGAV
+271 EAIKG
-282 AGFLGNKDIE
+282 N
-292 EKSKKAHEK
+292 
-301 AVAEGGYTNSS
+301 N
-312 FNTIASGNQGV
+312 
-323 ENGAI
+323 
-328 KTIGSVASIMG
+328 
-339 RQLMDALLGE
+339 
-349 ATGTSGSTLQGIGV
+349 
-363 AGSSSQ
+363 
-369 EVLAENPDNIAQAV
+369 NI
-383 ITGTAKGIVAKKL
+383 
-396 EDLFDANILTI
+396 
-407 RGSKSSVQN
+407 
-416 QVTNWISNTFRSKVG
+416 
-431 KEIANRVTGVAGENI
+431 
-446 EEFLEDNIDN
+446 
-456 IIDKLVNNKDLP
+456 
-468 SFEEWWNNTKETAK
+468 
-482 VTTIS
+482 
-487 TIAMNLLGLGGE
+487 
-499 SFAEKEAKLDSET
+499 
-512 NFWINEAQKVINGDG
+512 
-527 YITQEQQ
+527 
-534 TSSNTNVE
+534 NVE
-542 QNFLPTVNTENTY
+542 QNSLSTVNTENTY

-584 NSMNEVSDADISS
+584 NNMNEVSDADVGS

-602 NSLEDA
+602 NSLEEA
-608 NNNKEKI
+608 NRLDTKI
-615 RSILKRNGTFSE
+615 DSKNDQTRRKKYIQYKNDTNTYDSTEVNEVLDMTPTNRNGRRTVKQWLTVADEIGKRIANKSNAEIE
-627 QIDKYVENK
+627 QIAYKSWFDIE
-636 LPSGDFLYLG
+636 PS
-646 ETPTILKKIGLNN
+646 
-659 EEMVLKQGKL
+659 
-669 KSIIKESSDGTDQ
+669 KSITQYDSQSKTSVAFQKFTSD
-682 MHGLPIETIKKI
+682 EW
-694 PEAIANPLNV
+694 
-704 LQSSSNKD
+704 
-712 SIVVI
+712 
-717 TDLADTNE
+717 
-725 RPIIASIE
+725 
-733 VNYNGQIGN
+733 VN
-742 IDFLSNRLTSAYG
+742 
-755 KNNYDRFMKTEIA
+755 
-768 KGNLLY
+768 
-774 DIDEGIIKELPT
+774 
-786 TRLQLPKGISSSV
+786 
-799 DTNNN
+799 
-804 ISTIN
+804 TIN
-809 NSISQ
+809 NAV
-814 NNNSVKNTTTNNYMQ
+814 NK
-829 KKQNNSNELET
+829 
-840 GEINNVINE
+840 
-849 TRSSQNIQNSV
+849 TRSSQNIPNSI

-873 GETKNININDLSQLA
+873 GETKNINTNDLSQLA

-955 IGVSTKNA
+955 LGLV
-963 SKDFV
+963 KDKT
-968 QEYGGVYD
+968 ETNILNEGIDGSDTSNRISETNIENDEGSGTGRRSVYD
-976 DRITEK
+976 INDKFKNGRTAEK
-982 NSNIDEGRWNRERS
+982 NVGIFEGTPNSNQQTSNI
-996 RSGGNNQL
+996 
-1004 EDSGRTRR
+1004 
-1012 NAEIY
+1012 
-1017 ATKSYGNEQTSSV
+1017 KNE
-1030 KNKGN
+1030 GN
-1035 NRKQEV
+1035 NRKQGV
-1041 EDSTSFNMNE
+1041 DDSTSFNMNE
-1051 SSKTQDTYNEL
+1051 SSEKQDTSNEL
-1062 ETGEWTKRKKDINP
+1062 GEWTKQKKDINP

-1203 IGTNAGQ
+1203 MGTNAGQ

-1267 LDTMKEVTSLEDG
+1267 LDTMKEVASLEDG

-1406 DKGIGKA
+1406 DKGIGKT
-1413 LNRVDNMLSFALDVG
+1413 LNRMDNMLSFALDVG

-1570 LAKAGIATGEPDD
+1570 LAKAGVATGEPDD

-1598 SYSIKIGDKSF
+1598 SYSIKIGDRSF

-1635 DASVI
+1635 DASAI

-1778 MNTGDSTIFP
+1778 MNTGDTTIFP

-1891 GLKKGNDKIDKLVN
+1891 GLKKDNDKIDKLVN

-1967 SITGSKKNKV
+1967 SITGSKKDKV

-2006 DREIVENYVRNLP
+2006 DREIVENYVRNMP
-2019 NKTAKEKLEIMSK
+2019 NRTAKEKLEIMSK
-2032 FAGVTVYK
+2032 FAGVTLNK
-2040 NNSYTY
+2040 PDKEFPDGSYDY

>member
-69 NIDLSNR
+69 NIDLTNR

-99 KEVLVPTVV
+99 KEILVPTVV

-142 EELHKQQEKLYSQN
+142 KELHRQQEKLYSKNNQQIYELPKAGFIAN
-156 SRESL
+156 SRRTGEISN
-161 KLPYDLPMANQAT
+161 PF
-174 ANMSDAT
+174 S
-181 PAELAKNNAPVV
+181 
-193 SSKDSRLALAR
+193 DSRLINTLKKENETLKTAKEDLQPLGESSISSQTYEDMKSNDPKVSFPAKTRYLIDTAKGAITGWGKSIGQYLQTSVADDNQRVLDNKILAKFTDENGR
-204 KKAWEYNTDDYKN
+204 KRLEETNKN
-217 LTELNQ
+217 LVEQIRKTQADKN
-223 VAQQKQADAIN
+223 ADAIASQELSPTMQTLGN
-234 EIAEDH
+234 ISRNLGNMAPTMALNALMPGTGNVAMFMSSSGDASGEELSKENNIQ
-240 PIKAGL
+240 KAK
-246 LNTGLNLAGGM
+246 LAGDLKGAIE
-257 LQSVGGFIDASKTI
+257 VGAEKLTGGIKFLP
-271 EATMAKGTGAV
+271 KGTLDNTAV
-282 AGFLGNKDIE
+282 NFI
-292 EKSKKAHEK
+292 SK
-301 AVAEGGYTNSS
+301 N
-312 FNTIASGNQGV
+312 
-323 ENGAI
+323 I
-328 KTIGSVASIMG
+328 K
-339 RQLMDALLGE
+339 
-349 ATGTSGSTLQGIGV
+349 
-363 AGSSSQ
+363 
-369 EVLAENPDNIAQAV
+369 
-383 ITGTAKGIVAKKL
+383 
-396 EDLFDANILTI
+396 
-407 RGSKSSVQN
+407 
-416 QVTNWISNTFRSKVG
+416 SKVG
-431 KEIANRVTGVAGENI
+431 QKIASKGYEVGGEVL
-446 EEFLEDNIDN
+446 EEVLTDIGQNTV
-456 IIDKLVNNKDLP
+456 DKFMYQDDGKVVDFDQL
-468 SFEEWWNNTKETAK
+468 KETAK
-482 VTTIS
+482 ITVLTTL
-487 TIAMNLLGLGGE
+487 ALNALGLGG
-499 SFAEKEAKLDSET
+499 STYKEVQQQNKT
-512 NFWINEAQKVINGDG
+512 NEVNSRINEAQKVINGDG

-534 TSSNTNVE
+534 TTNQANNNTNVE
-542 QNFLPTVNTENTY
+542 QNLPTVNTENTY

-584 NSMNEVSDADISS
+584 NNMNEVSDADVGS

-602 NSLEDA
+602 NSLEEA
-608 NNNKEKI
+608 NRLDTKI
-615 RSILKRNGTFSE
+615 DSKNDQTRRKKYMQYKNDTNTYDSTEVNEVLDMTPANRNGRRTVKQWLTVADEIGKRIANKSNAEIE
-627 QIDKYVENK
+627 QIAYKSWFDIE
-636 LPSGDFLYLG
+636 PS
-646 ETPTILKKIGLNN
+646 
-659 EEMVLKQGKL
+659 
-669 KSIIKESSDGTDQ
+669 KSITQYDSQSKTSVAFQKFTSD
-682 MHGLPIETIKKI
+682 EW
-694 PEAIANPLNV
+694 
-704 LQSSSNKD
+704 
-712 SIVVI
+712 
-717 TDLADTNE
+717 
-725 RPIIASIE
+725 
-733 VNYNGQIGN
+733 VN
-742 IDFLSNRLTSAYG
+742 
-755 KNNYDRFMKTEIA
+755 
-768 KGNLLY
+768 
-774 DIDEGIIKELPT
+774 
-786 TRLQLPKGISSSV
+786 
-799 DTNNN
+799 
-804 ISTIN
+804 TIN
-809 NSISQ
+809 NAV
-814 NNNSVKNTTTNNYMQ
+814 NK
-829 KKQNNSNELET
+829 
-840 GEINNVINE
+840 
-849 TRSSQNIQNSV
+849 TRSSQNIPNSI

-873 GETKNININDLSQLA
+873 GETKNINTNDLSQLA

-955 IGVSTKNA
+955 LGLV
-963 SKDFV
+963 KDKT
-968 QEYGGVYD
+968 ETNILNEGIDGSDTSNRISETNIENDEGSGTGRRSVYD
-976 DRITEK
+976 INDKFKNGRTAEK
-982 NSNIDEGRWNRERS
+982 NVGISEGTPNSNQQTSNI
-996 RSGGNNQL
+996 
-1004 EDSGRTRR
+1004 
-1012 NAEIY
+1012 
-1017 ATKSYGNEQTSSV
+1017 KNE
-1030 KNKGN
+1030 GN
-1035 NRKQEV
+1035 NRKQGV
-1041 EDSTSFNMNE
+1041 DDSTSFNMNE
-1051 SSKTQDTYNEL
+1051 SSEKQDTSNEL
-1062 ETGEWTKRKKDINP
+1062 GEWTKQKKDINP

-1180 LLKQYQDAGDYQGAV
+1180 LLKQYQDAGDYEGAV

-1203 IGTNAGQ
+1203 MGTNAGQ

-1267 LDTMKEVTSLEDG
+1267 LDTMKEVASLEDG

-1406 DKGIGKA
+1406 DKGIGKT

-1484 KILNKAN
+1484 KILNKVN

-1635 DASVI
+1635 DASAI

-1891 GLKKGNDKIDKLVN
+1891 GLKKDNDKIDKLVN

-1941 NITKYLQ
+1941 NISKYLQ
-1948 YKSQKF
+1948 YKLQKF
-1954 TSDKKDDGTVDGK
+1954 TSDKKDDGTVNGK
-1967 SITGSKKNKV
+1967 SITGSKKDKV
-1977 FDYID
+1977 FDYIY

-1994 LYALEYKPSSSS
+1994 LYALEYRPRNAS
-2006 DREIVENYVRNLP
+2006 DREIVENYVRNMP
-2019 NKTAKEKLEIMSK
+2019 NRTVKEKLEIMSK
-2032 FAGVTVYK
+2032 FAGVTLNK
-2040 NNSYTY
+2040 PDKEFPDGSYDY

>member
-21 AMEEEKQATRETE
+21 AMEEEKQ
-34 VSQDLPTAK
+34 
-43 LSRLSERNNSYSSR
+43 
-57 TKYPYTNKYGKG
+57 
-69 NIDLSNR
+69 
-76 PIVKNDDGSISTVR
+76 
-90 SMSFQDEEG
+90 
-99 KEVLVPTVV
+99 
-108 NGKIVSDS
+108 
-116 EAINNYYRTGEYLGK
+116 
-131 FDSVEEANEYA
+131 
-142 EELHKQQEKLYSQN
+142 
-156 SRESL
+156 
-161 KLPYDLPMANQAT
+161 
-174 ANMSDAT
+174 
-181 PAELAKNNAPVV
+181 
-193 SSKDSRLALAR
+193 
-204 KKAWEYNTDDYKN
+204 
-217 LTELNQ
+217 
-223 VAQQKQADAIN
+223 
-234 EIAEDH
+234 
-240 PIKAGL
+240 
-246 LNTGLNLAGGM
+246 
-257 LQSVGGFIDASKTI
+257 TI
-271 EATMAKGTGAV
+271 RDT
-282 AGFLGNKDIE
+282 
-292 EKSKKAHEK
+292 
-301 AVAEGGYTNSS
+301 
-312 FNTIASGNQGV
+312 
-323 ENGAI
+323 
-328 KTIGSVASIMG
+328 
-339 RQLMDALLGE
+339 
-349 ATGTSGSTLQGIGV
+349 
-363 AGSSSQ
+363 SSSQ
-369 EVLAENPDNIAQAV
+369 ELPTASSKMKRKDDQKIYELPKAGFIANSRRTGEISNPFSDSRLINTLKKENETLKTAKEDLQPLGESSISSQTYEDMKSNDPKVSFPAKTRYLID
-383 ITGTAKGIVAKKL
+383 TAKGAITGWGKSIGQYLQTSVADDNQRVLDNKILAKFTDENGRKRLEETNKNLVEQIRKTQADKNADTIARQELSPTMQTLGDISRSLGNVAPTMALNAIMPGAGNVAMFMSSSGNASGEALLRENDIRKAKL
-396 EDLFDANILTI
+396 AGDLKGAIEVGAEKLTGGIKFLPKGTLDNTAVNFISKNI
-407 RGSKSSVQN
+407 K
-416 QVTNWISNTFRSKVG
+416 SKVG
-431 KEIANRVTGVAGENI
+431 QKIASKGYEVGGEVL
-446 EEFLEDNIDN
+446 EEVLTDIGQNTV
-456 IIDKLVNNKDLP
+456 DKFMYQDDGKVVDFDQL
-468 SFEEWWNNTKETAK
+468 KETAK
-482 VTTIS
+482 ITVLTTL
-487 TIAMNLLGLGGE
+487 ALNALGLGG
-499 SFAEKEAKLDSET
+499 STYKEVQQQNKT
-512 NFWINEAQKVINGDG
+512 NEVNSRINEAQKVINGDG

-534 TSSNTNVE
+534 VINQANNNTNVE
-542 QNFLPTVNTENTY
+542 QNSLPTVNTENTY

-584 NSMNEVSDADISS
+584 NNMNEISDADISS

-602 NSLEDA
+602 NSLED
-608 NNNKEKI
+608 
-615 RSILKRNGTFSE
+615 
-627 QIDKYVENK
+627 
-636 LPSGDFLYLG
+636 
-646 ETPTILKKIGLNN
+646 
-659 EEMVLKQGKL
+659 
-669 KSIIKESSDGTDQ
+669 
-682 MHGLPIETIKKI
+682 
-694 PEAIANPLNV
+694 
-704 LQSSSNKD
+704 
-712 SIVVI
+712 
-717 TDLADTNE
+717 
-725 RPIIASIE
+725 
-733 VNYNGQIGN
+733 
-742 IDFLSNRLTSAYG
+742 SNRLDTKIDS
-755 KNNYDRFMKTEIA
+755 KNDQARRKKYMQYKN
-768 KGNLLY
+768 
-774 DIDEGIIKELPT
+774 
-786 TRLQLPKGISSSV
+786 
-799 DTNNN
+799 DTNTYDSTEVNEVLDMTPTN
-804 ISTIN
+804 RNGRRTVKQWLTVADEIGKRIANKSNAEIEQIAYKSWFDIEPSKSITQYDSQSKTSVAFQKFTSDEWVNTIN
-809 NSISQ
+809 NAV
-814 NNNSVKNTTTNNYMQ
+814 NA
-829 KKQNNSNELET
+829 
-840 GEINNVINE
+840 
-849 TRSSQNIQNSV
+849 TRSSQNIKNSV

-873 GETKNININDLSQLA
+873 GETKNINTNDLRQLA
-888 KDGGHRTTEQI
+888 KDGGHKTTEQI
-899 ESLRESIRQNGIVE
+899 ESLRESIKQNGIIE

-1084 EDSSTTPK
+1084 EGSSTTPK

-1635 DASVI
+1635 DASAI

>member
-21 AMEEEKQATRETE
+21 AMEEEKQTTRDT
-34 VSQDLPTAK
+34 
-43 LSRLSERNNSYSSR
+43 
-57 TKYPYTNKYGKG
+57 
-69 NIDLSNR
+69 
-76 PIVKNDDGSISTVR
+76 
-90 SMSFQDEEG
+90 
-99 KEVLVPTVV
+99 
-108 NGKIVSDS
+108 
-116 EAINNYYRTGEYLGK
+116 
-131 FDSVEEANEYA
+131 
-142 EELHKQQEKLYSQN
+142 
-156 SRESL
+156 
-161 KLPYDLPMANQAT
+161 
-174 ANMSDAT
+174 
-181 PAELAKNNAPVV
+181 
-193 SSKDSRLALAR
+193 
-204 KKAWEYNTDDYKN
+204 
-217 LTELNQ
+217 
-223 VAQQKQADAIN
+223 
-234 EIAEDH
+234 
-240 PIKAGL
+240 
-246 LNTGLNLAGGM
+246 
-257 LQSVGGFIDASKTI
+257 
-271 EATMAKGTGAV
+271 
-282 AGFLGNKDIE
+282 
-292 EKSKKAHEK
+292 
-301 AVAEGGYTNSS
+301 
-312 FNTIASGNQGV
+312 
-323 ENGAI
+323 
-328 KTIGSVASIMG
+328 
-339 RQLMDALLGE
+339 
-349 ATGTSGSTLQGIGV
+349 
-363 AGSSSQ
+363 SSSQ
-369 EVLAENPDNIAQAV
+369 ELPTASSKMKRKDDQKIYELPKAGFIANSRRTGEISNPFSDSRLINTLKKENETLKTAKEDLQPLGESSISSQTYEDMKSNDPKVSFPAKTRYLID
-383 ITGTAKGIVAKKL
+383 TAKGAITGWGKSIGQYLQTSVADDNQRVLDNKILAKFTDENGRKRLKETNKNLVEQIRKTQADKNADAIARQELSPTMQTLGDISRSLGNVAPTMALNAIIPGAGNVAMFMSSSGNASGEALLRENDIRKAKL
-396 EDLFDANILTI
+396 AGDLKGAIEVGAEKLTGGIKFLPKGTLDNTAVNFISKNI
-407 RGSKSSVQN
+407 K
-416 QVTNWISNTFRSKVG
+416 SKVG
-431 KEIANRVTGVAGENI
+431 QKIASKGYEVGGEVL
-446 EEFLEDNIDN
+446 EEVLTDIGQNTV
-456 IIDKLVNNKDLP
+456 DKFMYQDDGKVVDFDQL
-468 SFEEWWNNTKETAK
+468 KETAK
-482 VTTIS
+482 ITVLTTL
-487 TIAMNLLGLGGE
+487 ALNALGLGG
-499 SFAEKEAKLDSET
+499 STYKEVQQQNKT
-512 NFWINEAQKVINGDG
+512 NEVNSRINEAQKVINGDG

-542 QNFLPTVNTENTY
+542 QNSSPTVNTENTY

-573 EDYKTMMLDVL
+573 EDYKIMMLDVL
-584 NSMNEVSDADISS
+584 NNMNEVSDADIDS

-602 NSLEDA
+602 NSLENA
-608 NNNKEKI
+608 NKLDTKI
-615 RSILKRNGTFSE
+615 DSKNDQTRRKKYMQYKNDTNTYDSTEVNEVLDMTPTNRNGRRTVKQWLTVADEIGKRIANKSNAEIE
-627 QIDKYVENK
+627 QIAYKSWFDIE
-636 LPSGDFLYLG
+636 PS
-646 ETPTILKKIGLNN
+646 
-659 EEMVLKQGKL
+659 
-669 KSIIKESSDGTDQ
+669 KSITQYDSQSKTSVAFQKFTSD
-682 MHGLPIETIKKI
+682 EW
-694 PEAIANPLNV
+694 
-704 LQSSSNKD
+704 
-712 SIVVI
+712 
-717 TDLADTNE
+717 
-725 RPIIASIE
+725 
-733 VNYNGQIGN
+733 VN
-742 IDFLSNRLTSAYG
+742 
-755 KNNYDRFMKTEIA
+755 
-768 KGNLLY
+768 
-774 DIDEGIIKELPT
+774 
-786 TRLQLPKGISSSV
+786 
-799 DTNNN
+799 
-804 ISTIN
+804 TIN
-809 NSISQ
+809 NA
-814 NNNSVKNTTTNNYMQ
+814 V
-829 KKQNNSNELET
+829 NES
-840 GEINNVINE
+840 
-849 TRSSQNIQNSV
+849 RSSQNIPNSI

-873 GETKNININDLSQLA
+873 GETKNINTNDLSQLA

-955 IGVSTKNA
+955 LGLV
-963 SKDFV
+963 KDKT
-968 QEYGGVYD
+968 ETNILNEGIDRSDTSNRISEANIENDEGSGTGRRSVYD
-976 DRITEK
+976 INDKFKNGRTAEK
-982 NSNIDEGRWNRERS
+982 NVGISEGTPNSNQQTSNI
-996 RSGGNNQL
+996 
-1004 EDSGRTRR
+1004 
-1012 NAEIY
+1012 
-1017 ATKSYGNEQTSSV
+1017 KNE
-1030 KNKGN
+1030 GN
-1035 NRKQEV
+1035 NRKQGV
-1041 EDSTSFNMNE
+1041 DDSTSFNMNE
-1051 SSKTQDTYNEL
+1051 SSEKQDTSNEL
-1062 ETGEWTKRKKDINP
+1062 GEWTKQKKDINP

-1203 IGTNAGQ
+1203 MGTNAGQ

-1267 LDTMKEVTSLEDG
+1267 LDTMKEVASLEDG

-1406 DKGIGKA
+1406 DKGIGKT

-1635 DASVI
+1635 DASAI

-1803 MSSEQRN
+1803 LSSEQRN

-1891 GLKKGNDKIDKLVN
+1891 GLKKDNDKIDKLVN

-1941 NITKYLQ
+1941 NISKYLQ
-1948 YKSQKF
+1948 YKLQKF
-1954 TSDKKDDGTVDGK
+1954 TSDKKDDGIVNGK
-1967 SITGSKKNKV
+1967 SITGSKKDKV

>member
-21 AMEEEKQATRETE
+21 AMEEEKQTTRDT
-34 VSQDLPTAK
+34 
-43 LSRLSERNNSYSSR
+43 
-57 TKYPYTNKYGKG
+57 
-69 NIDLSNR
+69 
-76 PIVKNDDGSISTVR
+76 
-90 SMSFQDEEG
+90 
-99 KEVLVPTVV
+99 
-108 NGKIVSDS
+108 
-116 EAINNYYRTGEYLGK
+116 
-131 FDSVEEANEYA
+131 
-142 EELHKQQEKLYSQN
+142 
-156 SRESL
+156 
-161 KLPYDLPMANQAT
+161 
-174 ANMSDAT
+174 
-181 PAELAKNNAPVV
+181 
-193 SSKDSRLALAR
+193 
-204 KKAWEYNTDDYKN
+204 
-217 LTELNQ
+217 
-223 VAQQKQADAIN
+223 
-234 EIAEDH
+234 
-240 PIKAGL
+240 
-246 LNTGLNLAGGM
+246 
-257 LQSVGGFIDASKTI
+257 
-271 EATMAKGTGAV
+271 
-282 AGFLGNKDIE
+282 
-292 EKSKKAHEK
+292 
-301 AVAEGGYTNSS
+301 
-312 FNTIASGNQGV
+312 
-323 ENGAI
+323 
-328 KTIGSVASIMG
+328 
-339 RQLMDALLGE
+339 
-349 ATGTSGSTLQGIGV
+349 
-363 AGSSSQ
+363 SSSQ
-369 EVLAENPDNIAQAV
+369 ELPTASSKMKRKDDQKIYELPKAGFIANSRRTGKISNPFSDSRLINTLKKENETLKTAKEDLQPLGESSISSQTYEDMKSNDPKVSFPAKTRYLID
-383 ITGTAKGIVAKKL
+383 TAKGAITGWGKSIGQYLQTSVADDNQRVLDNKILAKFTDENGRKRLEETNKNLVEQIRKTQADKDADAIARQELSPTMQTLGDISRSLGNVAPTMALNAIMPGVGNVAMFMSSSGNASGEALLRENDIRKAKL
-396 EDLFDANILTI
+396 AGDLKGAIEVGAEKLTGGIKFLPKGTLDNTAVNFISKNI
-407 RGSKSSVQN
+407 K
-416 QVTNWISNTFRSKVG
+416 SKVG
-431 KEIANRVTGVAGENI
+431 QKIASKGYEVGGEVL
-446 EEFLEDNIDN
+446 EEVLTDIGQNTV
-456 IIDKLVNNKDLP
+456 DKFMYQDDGKVVDFDQL
-468 SFEEWWNNTKETAK
+468 KETAK
-482 VTTIS
+482 ITVLTTL
-487 TIAMNLLGLGGE
+487 ALNALGLGG
-499 SFAEKEAKLDSET
+499 STYKEVQQQNKT
-512 NFWINEAQKVINGDG
+512 NEVNSRINEAQKVINGDG

-584 NSMNEVSDADISS
+584 NNMSEVSDADVGS

-602 NSLEDA
+602 NSLEEA
-608 NNNKEKI
+608 NRLDTKI
-615 RSILKRNGTFSE
+615 DSKNDQTRRKKYMQYKNDTNTYDSTEVNEVLDMTPTNRNGRRTVKQWLTVADEIGKRIANKSNAEIE
-627 QIDKYVENK
+627 QIAYKSWFDIE
-636 LPSGDFLYLG
+636 PS
-646 ETPTILKKIGLNN
+646 
-659 EEMVLKQGKL
+659 
-669 KSIIKESSDGTDQ
+669 KSITQYDSQSKTSVAFQKFTSD
-682 MHGLPIETIKKI
+682 EW
-694 PEAIANPLNV
+694 
-704 LQSSSNKD
+704 
-712 SIVVI
+712 
-717 TDLADTNE
+717 
-725 RPIIASIE
+725 
-733 VNYNGQIGN
+733 VN
-742 IDFLSNRLTSAYG
+742 
-755 KNNYDRFMKTEIA
+755 
-768 KGNLLY
+768 
-774 DIDEGIIKELPT
+774 
-786 TRLQLPKGISSSV
+786 
-799 DTNNN
+799 
-804 ISTIN
+804 TIN
-809 NSISQ
+809 NAV
-814 NNNSVKNTTTNNYMQ
+814 NK
-829 KKQNNSNELET
+829 
-840 GEINNVINE
+840 
-849 TRSSQNIQNSV
+849 TRSSQNIPNSI

-873 GETKNININDLSQLA
+873 GETKNINTNDLSQLA

-955 IGVSTKNA
+955 LGLV
-963 SKDFV
+963 KDKT
-968 QEYGGVYD
+968 ETNILNEGIDGSDTSNRISETNIENDEGSGTGRRSVYD
-976 DRITEK
+976 INDKFKNGRTAEK
-982 NSNIDEGRWNRERS
+982 NVGISEGTPNSNQQTSNI
-996 RSGGNNQL
+996 
-1004 EDSGRTRR
+1004 
-1012 NAEIY
+1012 
-1017 ATKSYGNEQTSSV
+1017 KNE
-1030 KNKGN
+1030 GN
-1035 NRKQEV
+1035 NRKQGV
-1041 EDSTSFNMNE
+1041 DDSTSFNMNE
-1051 SSKTQDTYNEL
+1051 SSEKQDTSNEL
-1062 ETGEWTKRKKDINP
+1062 GEWTKQKKDINP

-1092 INPKKYEKGNRQSN
+1092 INHKKYEKGNRQSN

-1203 IGTNAGQ
+1203 MGTNAGQ

-1232 ELNEAYSKMVEGKSK
+1232 ELNEAYSKMVEGKSR
-1247 QWIEANQDKFNLTQ
+1247 QWIEANQDNFNLTQ

-1267 LDTMKEVTSLEDG
+1267 LDTMKEVASIEDG

-1298 PPTTGQSVKAWMR
+1298 PPTTGQSLKAWMR

-1406 DKGIGKA
+1406 DKGIGKT

-1570 LAKAGIATGEPDD
+1570 LAKAGVATGEPDD

-1598 SYSIKIGDKSF
+1598 SYSIKIGDRSF

-1635 DASVI
+1635 DASAI

-1721 KAKIPGLSQTLP
+1721 KAKIPGLSQTSP

-1778 MNTGDSTIFP
+1778 MNTGDTTIFP

-1891 GLKKGNDKIDKLVN
+1891 GLKKDNDKIDKLVN

-1967 SITGSKKNKV
+1967 SITGSKKDKV

-1982 SIKGATYTQKLI
+1982 SIKGATYTQKII

-2040 NNSYTY
+2040 NDSYTY

>member
-21 AMEEEKQATRETE
+21 AMEEEKQ
-34 VSQDLPTAK
+34 
-43 LSRLSERNNSYSSR
+43 
-57 TKYPYTNKYGKG
+57 
-69 NIDLSNR
+69 
-76 PIVKNDDGSISTVR
+76 
-90 SMSFQDEEG
+90 
-99 KEVLVPTVV
+99 
-108 NGKIVSDS
+108 
-116 EAINNYYRTGEYLGK
+116 
-131 FDSVEEANEYA
+131 
-142 EELHKQQEKLYSQN
+142 
-156 SRESL
+156 
-161 KLPYDLPMANQAT
+161 
-174 ANMSDAT
+174 
-181 PAELAKNNAPVV
+181 
-193 SSKDSRLALAR
+193 
-204 KKAWEYNTDDYKN
+204 
-217 LTELNQ
+217 
-223 VAQQKQADAIN
+223 
-234 EIAEDH
+234 
-240 PIKAGL
+240 
-246 LNTGLNLAGGM
+246 
-257 LQSVGGFIDASKTI
+257 TI
-271 EATMAKGTGAV
+271 RDT
-282 AGFLGNKDIE
+282 
-292 EKSKKAHEK
+292 
-301 AVAEGGYTNSS
+301 
-312 FNTIASGNQGV
+312 
-323 ENGAI
+323 
-328 KTIGSVASIMG
+328 
-339 RQLMDALLGE
+339 
-349 ATGTSGSTLQGIGV
+349 
-363 AGSSSQ
+363 SSSQ
-369 EVLAENPDNIAQAV
+369 ELPTASSKMKRKDDQKIYELPKAGFIANSRRTGEISNPFSDSRLINTLKKENETLKTAKEDLQPLGESSISSQTYEDMKSNDPKVSFPAKTRYLID
-383 ITGTAKGIVAKKL
+383 TAKGAITGWGKSIGQYLQTSVADDNQRVLDNKILAKFTDENGRKRLEETNKNLVEQIRKTQADKNADTIARQELSPTMQTLGDISRSLGNVAPTMALNAIMPGTGNVAMFMSSSGNASGEALLRENDIRKAKL
-396 EDLFDANILTI
+396 AGDLKGAIEVGAEKLTGGIKFLPKGTLDNTAVNFISKNI
-407 RGSKSSVQN
+407 K
-416 QVTNWISNTFRSKVG
+416 SKVG
-431 KEIANRVTGVAGENI
+431 QKIASKGYEVGGEVL
-446 EEFLEDNIDN
+446 EEVLTDIGQNTV
-456 IIDKLVNNKDLP
+456 DKFMYQDDGKVVDFDQL
-468 SFEEWWNNTKETAK
+468 KETAK
-482 VTTIS
+482 ITVLTTL
-487 TIAMNLLGLGGE
+487 ALNALGLGG
-499 SFAEKEAKLDSET
+499 STYKEVQQQNKT
-512 NFWINEAQKVINGDG
+512 NEVNSRINEAQKVINGDG

-534 TSSNTNVE
+534 TTNQANNNTNVE
-542 QNFLPTVNTENTY
+542 RNLPTVNTENTY

-573 EDYKTMMLDVL
+573 EDYKSMMLDVL
-584 NSMNEVSDADISS
+584 NNMNEVSDADVGS

-602 NSLEDA
+602 NSLEEA
-608 NNNKEKI
+608 NRLDTKI
-615 RSILKRNGTFSE
+615 DSKNDQTRRKKYMQYKNDTNTYDSTEVNEVLDMTPANRNGRRTVKQWLTVADEIGKRIANKSNAEIE
-627 QIDKYVENK
+627 QIAYKSWFDIE
-636 LPSGDFLYLG
+636 PS
-646 ETPTILKKIGLNN
+646 
-659 EEMVLKQGKL
+659 
-669 KSIIKESSDGTDQ
+669 KSITQYDSQSKTSVAFQKFTSD
-682 MHGLPIETIKKI
+682 EW
-694 PEAIANPLNV
+694 
-704 LQSSSNKD
+704 
-712 SIVVI
+712 
-717 TDLADTNE
+717 
-725 RPIIASIE
+725 
-733 VNYNGQIGN
+733 VN
-742 IDFLSNRLTSAYG
+742 
-755 KNNYDRFMKTEIA
+755 
-768 KGNLLY
+768 
-774 DIDEGIIKELPT
+774 
-786 TRLQLPKGISSSV
+786 
-799 DTNNN
+799 
-804 ISTIN
+804 TIN
-809 NSISQ
+809 NAV
-814 NNNSVKNTTTNNYMQ
+814 NK
-829 KKQNNSNELET
+829 
-840 GEINNVINE
+840 
-849 TRSSQNIQNSV
+849 TRSSQNIPNSI

-873 GETKNININDLSQLA
+873 GETKNINTNDLSQLA

-899 ESLRESIRQNGIVE
+899 ESLRERIRQNGIVE

-955 IGVSTKNA
+955 LGLV
-963 SKDFV
+963 KDKT
-968 QEYGGVYD
+968 ETNILNEGIDGSDTSNRISETNIENDEGSGTGRRSVYD
-976 DRITEK
+976 INDKLKNGRTAEK
-982 NSNIDEGRWNRERS
+982 NVGISEGTPNSNQQTSNI
-996 RSGGNNQL
+996 
-1004 EDSGRTRR
+1004 
-1012 NAEIY
+1012 
-1017 ATKSYGNEQTSSV
+1017 KNE
-1030 KNKGN
+1030 GN
-1035 NRKQEV
+1035 NRKQGV
-1041 EDSTSFNMNE
+1041 DDSTSFNMNE
-1051 SSKTQDTYNEL
+1051 SSEKQDTSNEL
-1062 ETGEWTKRKKDINP
+1062 GEWTKQKKDINP

-1092 INPKKYEKGNRQSN
+1092 INHKKYEKGNRQSN

-1203 IGTNAGQ
+1203 MGTNAGQ

-1232 ELNEAYSKMVEGKSK
+1232 ELNEAYSKMVEGKSR
-1247 QWIEANQDKFNLTQ
+1247 QWIEANQDNFNLTQ

-1267 LDTMKEVTSLEDG
+1267 LDTMKEVASIEDG

-1298 PPTTGQSVKAWMR
+1298 PPTTGQSLKAWMR

-1406 DKGIGKA
+1406 DKGIGKT

-1570 LAKAGIATGEPDD
+1570 LAKAGVATGEPDD

-1598 SYSIKIGDKSF
+1598 SYSIKIGDRSF

-1635 DASVI
+1635 DASAI

-1721 KAKIPGLSQTLP
+1721 KAKIPGLSQTSP

-1778 MNTGDSTIFP
+1778 MNTGDTTIFP

-1822 SLDSLLNNKDYKNL
+1822 SLDSLLNNEDYKNL

-1891 GLKKGNDKIDKLVN
+1891 GLKKDNDKIDKLVN

-1967 SITGSKKNKV
+1967 SITGSKKDKV

-1982 SIKGATYTQKLI
+1982 SIKGATYTQKII

-2040 NNSYTY
+2040 NDSYTY

>member
-21 AMEEEKQATRETE
+21 AMEEEKQTTRDT
-34 VSQDLPTAK
+34 
-43 LSRLSERNNSYSSR
+43 
-57 TKYPYTNKYGKG
+57 
-69 NIDLSNR
+69 
-76 PIVKNDDGSISTVR
+76 
-90 SMSFQDEEG
+90 
-99 KEVLVPTVV
+99 
-108 NGKIVSDS
+108 
-116 EAINNYYRTGEYLGK
+116 
-131 FDSVEEANEYA
+131 
-142 EELHKQQEKLYSQN
+142 
-156 SRESL
+156 
-161 KLPYDLPMANQAT
+161 
-174 ANMSDAT
+174 
-181 PAELAKNNAPVV
+181 
-193 SSKDSRLALAR
+193 
-204 KKAWEYNTDDYKN
+204 
-217 LTELNQ
+217 
-223 VAQQKQADAIN
+223 
-234 EIAEDH
+234 
-240 PIKAGL
+240 
-246 LNTGLNLAGGM
+246 
-257 LQSVGGFIDASKTI
+257 
-271 EATMAKGTGAV
+271 
-282 AGFLGNKDIE
+282 
-292 EKSKKAHEK
+292 
-301 AVAEGGYTNSS
+301 
-312 FNTIASGNQGV
+312 
-323 ENGAI
+323 
-328 KTIGSVASIMG
+328 
-339 RQLMDALLGE
+339 
-349 ATGTSGSTLQGIGV
+349 
-363 AGSSSQ
+363 SSSQ
-369 EVLAENPDNIAQAV
+369 ELPTASSKMKRKNNQETYELPKSSFIANSRRTGEISNPFSDSRLINTLKKENETLKTAKEDLQPLGESSISSQTYEDMKSNDPKVSFPAKTRYLID
-383 ITGTAKGIVAKKL
+383 TAKGAITGWGKSIGQYLQTSVANDNQGVLDNKILAKFTDENGRKRLEETNRNLVEQIRKTQADKNADTIARQELSPTMQTLGDISRSLGNVAPTMALNAIMPGAGNVAMFMSSSGNASGEALLRENDIRKAKL
-396 EDLFDANILTI
+396 AGDLKGAIEVGAEKLTGGIKFLPKGTLDNTAVNFISKNI
-407 RGSKSSVQN
+407 K
-416 QVTNWISNTFRSKVG
+416 SKVG
-431 KEIANRVTGVAGENI
+431 QKIASKGYEVGGEVL
-446 EEFLEDNIDN
+446 EEVLTDIGQNTV
-456 IIDKLVNNKDLP
+456 DKFMYQDDGKVVDFDQL
-468 SFEEWWNNTKETAK
+468 KETAK
-482 VTTIS
+482 ITVLTTL
-487 TIAMNLLGLGGE
+487 ALNALGLGG
-499 SFAEKEAKLDSET
+499 STYKEVQQQNKT
-512 NFWINEAQKVINGDG
+512 NEVNSRINEAQKVINGDG

-534 TSSNTNVE
+534 TTNQANNNTNVE
-542 QNFLPTVNTENTY
+542 RNLPTVNTENTY

-573 EDYKTMMLDVL
+573 EDYKSMMLDVL
-584 NSMNEVSDADISS
+584 NNMNEVSDADVGS

-602 NSLEDA
+602 NSLEEA
-608 NNNKEKI
+608 NRLDTKI
-615 RSILKRNGTFSE
+615 DSKNDQTRRKKYMQYKNDTNTYDSTEVNEVLDMTPTNRNGRRTVKQWLTVADEIGKRIANKSNAEIE
-627 QIDKYVENK
+627 QIAYKSWFDIE
-636 LPSGDFLYLG
+636 PS
-646 ETPTILKKIGLNN
+646 
-659 EEMVLKQGKL
+659 
-669 KSIIKESSDGTDQ
+669 KSITQYDSQSKTSVAFQKFTSD
-682 MHGLPIETIKKI
+682 EW
-694 PEAIANPLNV
+694 
-704 LQSSSNKD
+704 
-712 SIVVI
+712 
-717 TDLADTNE
+717 
-725 RPIIASIE
+725 
-733 VNYNGQIGN
+733 VN
-742 IDFLSNRLTSAYG
+742 
-755 KNNYDRFMKTEIA
+755 
-768 KGNLLY
+768 
-774 DIDEGIIKELPT
+774 
-786 TRLQLPKGISSSV
+786 
-799 DTNNN
+799 
-804 ISTIN
+804 TIN
-809 NSISQ
+809 NAV
-814 NNNSVKNTTTNNYMQ
+814 NK
-829 KKQNNSNELET
+829 
-840 GEINNVINE
+840 
-849 TRSSQNIQNSV
+849 TRSSQNIPNSI

-873 GETKNININDLSQLA
+873 GETKNINTNDLSQLA

-955 IGVSTKNA
+955 LGLV
-963 SKDFV
+963 KDKT
-968 QEYGGVYD
+968 ETNILNEGIDGSDTSNRISETNIENDEGSGTGRRSVYD
-976 DRITEK
+976 INDKFKNGRTAEK
-982 NSNIDEGRWNRERS
+982 NVGISEGTPNSNQQTSNI
-996 RSGGNNQL
+996 
-1004 EDSGRTRR
+1004 
-1012 NAEIY
+1012 
-1017 ATKSYGNEQTSSV
+1017 KNE
-1030 KNKGN
+1030 GN
-1035 NRKQEV
+1035 NRKQGV
-1041 EDSTSFNMNE
+1041 DDSTSFNMNE
-1051 SSKTQDTYNEL
+1051 SSEKQDTSNEL
-1062 ETGEWTKRKKDINP
+1062 GEWTKQKKDINP

-1203 IGTNAGQ
+1203 MGTNAGQ

-1232 ELNEAYSKMVEGKSK
+1232 ELNEAYSKMVEGKSR
-1247 QWIEANQDKFNLTQ
+1247 QWIEANQDNFNLTQ

-1267 LDTMKEVTSLEDG
+1267 LDTMKEVASIEDG

-1406 DKGIGKA
+1406 DKGIGKT

-1570 LAKAGIATGEPDD
+1570 LAKAGVATGEPDD

-1598 SYSIKIGDKSF
+1598 SYSIKIGDRSF

-1635 DASVI
+1635 DASAI

-1778 MNTGDSTIFP
+1778 MNTGDTTIFP

-1891 GLKKGNDKIDKLVN
+1891 GLKKDNDKIDKLVN

-1967 SITGSKKNKV
+1967 SITGSKKDKV
-1977 FDYID
+1977 FDYIH

-1994 LYALEYKPSSSS
+1994 LYALEYRPRNAS
-2006 DREIVENYVRNLP
+2006 DREIVENYVRNMP
-2019 NKTAKEKLEIMSK
+2019 NRTVKEKLEIMSK
-2032 FAGVTVYK
+2032 FAGVTLNK
-2040 NNSYTY
+2040 PDKEFPDGSYDY

>member
-1 MAIKFKLSD
+1 MAKKIYELSD
-10 EEKKKINKIAT
+10 EEKEKAKELLDFMSKNKNNTNSKISMDLPTANMSKPKNEMPVYDRSSSIDFPRVKIASQQETKNLKKFRESNNFTDTIDNVTGVLGNIGMGIENVIPNMTKYMNEGNKIAT
-21 AMEEEKQATRETE
+21 KKATSTIIRGMLNRATKNKEFSDKVGQIVGNTLGEKIH
-34 VSQDLPTAK
+34 SSLNPIAK
-43 LSRLSERNNSYSSR
+43 TNQELNNADIEKWR
-57 TKYPYTNKYGKG
+57 TNTIQNNISKTNNFLGTKLAELAPSIG
-69 NIDLSNR
+69 NN
-76 PIVKNDDGSISTVR
+76 
-90 SMSFQDEEG
+90 
-99 KEVLVPTVV
+99 
-108 NGKIVSDS
+108 
-116 EAINNYYRTGEYLGK
+116 A
-131 FDSVEEANEYA
+131 
-142 EELHKQQEKLYSQN
+142 
-156 SRESL
+156 
-161 KLPYDLPMANQAT
+161 LPMAVA
-174 ANMSDAT
+174 
-181 PAELAKNNAPVV
+181 LAPVPGARALSTAMFMTSAGGSYLDDAKARGMNEDEAFGYATIMGTLEGGTEAVISGNMLNKGVKLASGHELSKEILGSYGLDITENFAQEAIMEPLSELTATITGGKESADWNNMGQRMINSGIDGALSAVLLSGV
-193 SSKDSRLALAR
+193 SAGIGSAVNVVNKH
-204 KKAWEYNTDDYKN
+204 NN
-217 LTELNQ
+217 G
-223 VAQQKQADAIN
+223 QAVTQN
-234 EIAEDH
+234 EIKTAMKDIQNSGKINVEEV
-240 PIKAGL
+240 IKG
-246 LNTGLNLAGGM
+246 
-257 LQSVGGFIDASKTI
+257 SI
-271 EATMAKGTGAV
+271 EAIKG
-282 AGFLGNKDIE
+282 N
-292 EKSKKAHEK
+292 
-301 AVAEGGYTNSS
+301 N
-312 FNTIASGNQGV
+312 
-323 ENGAI
+323 
-328 KTIGSVASIMG
+328 
-339 RQLMDALLGE
+339 
-349 ATGTSGSTLQGIGV
+349 
-363 AGSSSQ
+363 
-369 EVLAENPDNIAQAV
+369 NI
-383 ITGTAKGIVAKKL
+383 
-396 EDLFDANILTI
+396 
-407 RGSKSSVQN
+407 
-416 QVTNWISNTFRSKVG
+416 
-431 KEIANRVTGVAGENI
+431 
-446 EEFLEDNIDN
+446 
-456 IIDKLVNNKDLP
+456 
-468 SFEEWWNNTKETAK
+468 
-482 VTTIS
+482 
-487 TIAMNLLGLGGE
+487 
-499 SFAEKEAKLDSET
+499 
-512 NFWINEAQKVINGDG
+512 
-527 YITQEQQ
+527 
-534 TSSNTNVE
+534 NVE
-542 QNFLPTVNTENTY
+542 QNSLSTVNTENTY

-573 EDYKTMMLDVL
+573 EDYKSMMLDVL
-584 NSMNEVSDADISS
+584 NNMNEVSDADVGS

-602 NSLEDA
+602 NSLEEA
-608 NNNKEKI
+608 NRLDTKI
-615 RSILKRNGTFSE
+615 DSKNDQTRRKKYMQYKNDTNTYDSTEVNEVLDMTPANRNGRRTVKQWLTVADEIGKRIANKSNAEIE
-627 QIDKYVENK
+627 QIAYKSWFDIE
-636 LPSGDFLYLG
+636 PS
-646 ETPTILKKIGLNN
+646 
-659 EEMVLKQGKL
+659 
-669 KSIIKESSDGTDQ
+669 KSITQYDSQSKTSVAFQKFTSD
-682 MHGLPIETIKKI
+682 EW
-694 PEAIANPLNV
+694 
-704 LQSSSNKD
+704 
-712 SIVVI
+712 
-717 TDLADTNE
+717 
-725 RPIIASIE
+725 
-733 VNYNGQIGN
+733 VN
-742 IDFLSNRLTSAYG
+742 
-755 KNNYDRFMKTEIA
+755 
-768 KGNLLY
+768 
-774 DIDEGIIKELPT
+774 
-786 TRLQLPKGISSSV
+786 
-799 DTNNN
+799 
-804 ISTIN
+804 TIN
-809 NSISQ
+809 NAV
-814 NNNSVKNTTTNNYMQ
+814 NK
-829 KKQNNSNELET
+829 
-840 GEINNVINE
+840 
-849 TRSSQNIQNSV
+849 TRSSQNIPNSI

-873 GETKNININDLSQLA
+873 GETKNINTNDLSQLA

-955 IGVSTKNA
+955 LGLV
-963 SKDFV
+963 KDKT
-968 QEYGGVYD
+968 ETNILNEGIDRSDTSNRISETNIENDEGSGTGRRSVYD
-976 DRITEK
+976 INDKFKNGRTAEK
-982 NSNIDEGRWNRERS
+982 NVEISEGTPNSNQQTSNI
-996 RSGGNNQL
+996 
-1004 EDSGRTRR
+1004 
-1012 NAEIY
+1012 
-1017 ATKSYGNEQTSSV
+1017 KNE
-1030 KNKGN
+1030 GN
-1035 NRKQEV
+1035 NRKQGV
-1041 EDSTSFNMNE
+1041 DDSTSFNMNE
-1051 SSKTQDTYNEL
+1051 SSEKQDTSNEL
-1062 ETGEWTKRKKDINP
+1062 GEWTKQKKDINP
-1076 SEISSLSK
+1076 SEISNLSK

-1203 IGTNAGQ
+1203 MGTNAGQ

-1232 ELNEAYSKMVEGKSK
+1232 ELNEAYSKMVEGKSR
-1247 QWIEANQDKFNLTQ
+1247 QWIEANQDNFNLTQ

-1267 LDTMKEVTSLEDG
+1267 LDTMKEVASIEDG

-1406 DKGIGKA
+1406 DKGIGKT

-1570 LAKAGIATGEPDD
+1570 LAKAGVATGEPDD

-1598 SYSIKIGDKSF
+1598 SYSIKIGDRSF

-1635 DASVI
+1635 DASAI

-1891 GLKKGNDKIDKLVN
+1891 GLKKDNDKIDKLVN

-1954 TSDKKDDGTVDGK
+1954 TSDKKDDGTVNGK
-1967 SITGSKKNKV
+1967 SITGSKKDKV
-1977 FDYID
+1977 FDYIY

-1994 LYALEYKPSSSS
+1994 LYALEYRPRNAS
-2006 DREIVENYVRNLP
+2006 DREIVENYVRNMP
-2019 NKTAKEKLEIMSK
+2019 NRTVKEKLEIMSK
-2032 FAGVTVYK
+2032 FAGVTLNK
-2040 NNSYTY
+2040 PDKEFPDGSYDY

>member
-21 AMEEEKQATRETE
+21 AMEEEKQTTRDT
-34 VSQDLPTAK
+34 
-43 LSRLSERNNSYSSR
+43 
-57 TKYPYTNKYGKG
+57 
-69 NIDLSNR
+69 
-76 PIVKNDDGSISTVR
+76 
-90 SMSFQDEEG
+90 
-99 KEVLVPTVV
+99 
-108 NGKIVSDS
+108 
-116 EAINNYYRTGEYLGK
+116 
-131 FDSVEEANEYA
+131 
-142 EELHKQQEKLYSQN
+142 
-156 SRESL
+156 
-161 KLPYDLPMANQAT
+161 
-174 ANMSDAT
+174 
-181 PAELAKNNAPVV
+181 
-193 SSKDSRLALAR
+193 
-204 KKAWEYNTDDYKN
+204 
-217 LTELNQ
+217 
-223 VAQQKQADAIN
+223 
-234 EIAEDH
+234 
-240 PIKAGL
+240 
-246 LNTGLNLAGGM
+246 
-257 LQSVGGFIDASKTI
+257 
-271 EATMAKGTGAV
+271 
-282 AGFLGNKDIE
+282 
-292 EKSKKAHEK
+292 
-301 AVAEGGYTNSS
+301 
-312 FNTIASGNQGV
+312 
-323 ENGAI
+323 
-328 KTIGSVASIMG
+328 
-339 RQLMDALLGE
+339 
-349 ATGTSGSTLQGIGV
+349 
-363 AGSSSQ
+363 SSSQ
-369 EVLAENPDNIAQAV
+369 ELPTASSKMKRKDDQKIYELPKAGFIANSRRTGEISNPFSDSRLINTLKKENETLKTAKEDLQPLGESSISSQTYEDMKSNDPKVSFPAKTRYLID
-383 ITGTAKGIVAKKL
+383 TAKGAITGWGKSIGQYLQTSVADDNQRVLDNKILAKFTDENGRKRLKETNKNLVEQIRKTQADKNADAIARQELSPTMQTLGDISRSLGNVAPTMALNAIIPGAGNVAMFMSSSGNASGEALLRENDIRKAKL
-396 EDLFDANILTI
+396 AGDLKGAIEVGAEKLTGGIKFLPKGTLDNTAVNFISKNI
-407 RGSKSSVQN
+407 K
-416 QVTNWISNTFRSKVG
+416 SKVG
-431 KEIANRVTGVAGENI
+431 QKIASKGYEVGGEVL
-446 EEFLEDNIDN
+446 EEVLTDIGQNTV
-456 IIDKLVNNKDLP
+456 DKFMYQDDGKVVDFDQL
-468 SFEEWWNNTKETAK
+468 KETAK
-482 VTTIS
+482 ITVLTTL
-487 TIAMNLLGLGGE
+487 ALNALGLGG
-499 SFAEKEAKLDSET
+499 STYKEVQQQNKT
-512 NFWINEAQKVINGDG
+512 NEVNSRINEAQKVINGDG

-584 NSMNEVSDADISS
+584 NNMSEVSDADVGS

-602 NSLEDA
+602 NSLEEA
-608 NNNKEKI
+608 NRLDTKI
-615 RSILKRNGTFSE
+615 DSKNDQTRRKKYMQYKNDTNTYDSTEVNEVLDMTPTNRNGRRTVKQWLTVADEIGKRIANKSNAEIE
-627 QIDKYVENK
+627 QIAYKSWFDIE
-636 LPSGDFLYLG
+636 PS
-646 ETPTILKKIGLNN
+646 
-659 EEMVLKQGKL
+659 
-669 KSIIKESSDGTDQ
+669 KSITQYDSQSKTSVAFQKFTSD
-682 MHGLPIETIKKI
+682 EW
-694 PEAIANPLNV
+694 
-704 LQSSSNKD
+704 
-712 SIVVI
+712 
-717 TDLADTNE
+717 
-725 RPIIASIE
+725 
-733 VNYNGQIGN
+733 VN
-742 IDFLSNRLTSAYG
+742 
-755 KNNYDRFMKTEIA
+755 
-768 KGNLLY
+768 
-774 DIDEGIIKELPT
+774 
-786 TRLQLPKGISSSV
+786 
-799 DTNNN
+799 
-804 ISTIN
+804 TIN
-809 NSISQ
+809 NAV
-814 NNNSVKNTTTNNYMQ
+814 NK
-829 KKQNNSNELET
+829 
-840 GEINNVINE
+840 
-849 TRSSQNIQNSV
+849 TRSSQNIPNSI

-873 GETKNININDLSQLA
+873 GETKNINTNDLSQLA

-955 IGVSTKNA
+955 LGLV
-963 SKDFV
+963 KDKT
-968 QEYGGVYD
+968 ETNILNEGIDGSDTSNRISETNIENDEGSGTGRRSVYD
-976 DRITEK
+976 INDKFKNGRTAEK
-982 NSNIDEGRWNRERS
+982 NVGISEGTPNSNQQTSNI
-996 RSGGNNQL
+996 
-1004 EDSGRTRR
+1004 
-1012 NAEIY
+1012 
-1017 ATKSYGNEQTSSV
+1017 KNE
-1030 KNKGN
+1030 GN
-1035 NRKQEV
+1035 NRKQGV
-1041 EDSTSFNMNE
+1041 DDSTSFNMNE
-1051 SSKTQDTYNEL
+1051 SSEKQDTSNEL
-1062 ETGEWTKRKKDINP
+1062 GEWTKQKKDINP

-1203 IGTNAGQ
+1203 MGTNAGQ

-1267 LDTMKEVTSLEDG
+1267 LDTMKEVASLEDG

-1406 DKGIGKA
+1406 DKGIGKT

-1635 DASVI
+1635 DASAI

-1891 GLKKGNDKIDKLVN
+1891 GLKKDNDKIDKLVN

-1941 NITKYLQ
+1941 NISKYLQ
-1948 YKSQKF
+1948 YKLQKF
-1954 TSDKKDDGTVDGK
+1954 TSDKKDDGTVNGK
-1967 SITGSKKNKV
+1967 SITGSKKDKV
-1977 FDYID
+1977 FDYIN

-1994 LYALEYKPSSSS
+1994 LYALEYRPRNAS
-2006 DREIVENYVRNLP
+2006 DREIVENYVRNMP
-2019 NKTAKEKLEIMSK
+2019 NRTVKEKLEIMSK
-2032 FAGVTVYK
+2032 FAGVTLNK
-2040 NNSYTY
+2040 PDKEFPDGSYDY

>member
-69 NIDLSNR
+69 NIDLTNR

-142 EELHKQQEKLYSQN
+142 KKLHRQQEKLYSKNNQQTYELPKASFIAN
-156 SRESL
+156 SRRTGEI
-161 KLPYDLPMANQAT
+161 
-174 ANMSDAT
+174 
-181 PAELAKNNAPVV
+181 NNPF
-193 SSKDSRLALAR
+193 SDSRLINTLKKENETLKTAKEDLQPLGESSISSQTYEDMKSNDPKVSFPAKTRYLIDTAKGAITGWGKSIGQYLQTSVADDNQRVLDNKILAKFTDENGR
-204 KKAWEYNTDDYKN
+204 KRLEETNKN
-217 LTELNQ
+217 LVEQIRKTQADKN
-223 VAQQKQADAIN
+223 ADAIARQELSPTMQTLGDISRSLGN
-234 EIAEDH
+234 VAPTMALNAIMPGVGNVAMFMSSSGNASGEALLRENDIR
-240 PIKAGL
+240 KAK
-246 LNTGLNLAGGM
+246 LAGDLKGAIE
-257 LQSVGGFIDASKTI
+257 VGAEKLTGGIKFLP
-271 EATMAKGTGAV
+271 KGTLDNTAV
-282 AGFLGNKDIE
+282 NFI
-292 EKSKKAHEK
+292 SK
-301 AVAEGGYTNSS
+301 N
-312 FNTIASGNQGV
+312 
-323 ENGAI
+323 I
-328 KTIGSVASIMG
+328 K
-339 RQLMDALLGE
+339 
-349 ATGTSGSTLQGIGV
+349 
-363 AGSSSQ
+363 
-369 EVLAENPDNIAQAV
+369 
-383 ITGTAKGIVAKKL
+383 
-396 EDLFDANILTI
+396 
-407 RGSKSSVQN
+407 
-416 QVTNWISNTFRSKVG
+416 SKVG
-431 KEIANRVTGVAGENI
+431 QKIASKGYEVGGEVL
-446 EEFLEDNIDN
+446 EEVLTDIGQNTV
-456 IIDKLVNNKDLP
+456 DKFMYQDDGKVVDFDQL
-468 SFEEWWNNTKETAK
+468 KETAK
-482 VTTIS
+482 ITVLTTL
-487 TIAMNLLGLGGE
+487 ALNALGLGG
-499 SFAEKEAKLDSET
+499 STYKEVQQQNKT
-512 NFWINEAQKVINGDG
+512 NEVNSRINEAQKVINGDG

-542 QNFLPTVNTENTY
+542 QNSSPTVNTENTY

-573 EDYKTMMLDVL
+573 EDYKSMMLDVL
-584 NSMNEVSDADISS
+584 NNMNEVSDADVGS

-602 NSLEDA
+602 NSLEEA
-608 NNNKEKI
+608 NRLDTKI
-615 RSILKRNGTFSE
+615 DSKNDQTRRKKYMQYKNDTNTYDSTEVNEVLDMTPTNRNGRRTVKQWLTVADEIGKRIANKSNAEIE
-627 QIDKYVENK
+627 QIAYKSWFDIE
-636 LPSGDFLYLG
+636 PS
-646 ETPTILKKIGLNN
+646 
-659 EEMVLKQGKL
+659 
-669 KSIIKESSDGTDQ
+669 KSITQYDSQSKTSVAFQKFTSD
-682 MHGLPIETIKKI
+682 EW
-694 PEAIANPLNV
+694 
-704 LQSSSNKD
+704 
-712 SIVVI
+712 
-717 TDLADTNE
+717 
-725 RPIIASIE
+725 
-733 VNYNGQIGN
+733 VN
-742 IDFLSNRLTSAYG
+742 
-755 KNNYDRFMKTEIA
+755 
-768 KGNLLY
+768 
-774 DIDEGIIKELPT
+774 
-786 TRLQLPKGISSSV
+786 
-799 DTNNN
+799 
-804 ISTIN
+804 TIN
-809 NSISQ
+809 NAV
-814 NNNSVKNTTTNNYMQ
+814 NK
-829 KKQNNSNELET
+829 
-840 GEINNVINE
+840 
-849 TRSSQNIQNSV
+849 TRSSQNIPNSI

-873 GETKNININDLSQLA
+873 GETKNINTNDLSQLA

-955 IGVSTKNA
+955 LGLV
-963 SKDFV
+963 KDKT
-968 QEYGGVYD
+968 ETNILNEGIDGSDTSNRISETNIENDEGSGTGRRSVYD
-976 DRITEK
+976 INDKFKNGRTAEK
-982 NSNIDEGRWNRERS
+982 NVGISEGTPNSNQQTSNI
-996 RSGGNNQL
+996 
-1004 EDSGRTRR
+1004 
-1012 NAEIY
+1012 
-1017 ATKSYGNEQTSSV
+1017 KNE
-1030 KNKGN
+1030 GN
-1035 NRKQEV
+1035 NRKLGV
-1041 EDSTSFNMNE
+1041 DNSTSFNMNE
-1051 SSKTQDTYNEL
+1051 SSKTQDTSNEL
-1062 ETGEWTKRKKDINP
+1062 ETGEGSKQKKNINP

-1106 FYENVVKDSQFIN
+1106 FYENIVEDSQFIN

-1133 YYKGITNEQTLQKAY
+1133 YYKGITNEQTLQEAY
-1148 ESLKDGGKEETLSWF
+1148 KSLKDGGKEETLSWF

-1203 IGTNAGQ
+1203 MGTNAGQ

-1267 LDTMKEVTSLEDG
+1267 LDTMKEVASLEDG
-1280 REKNI
+1280 RKKNI

-1353 GVRTTGVTKEGVK
+1353 GVRTTGVTKEGLK
-1366 GYAKGFKKGV
+1366 GYTKGFKKGV

-1406 DKGIGKA
+1406 DKGIGKT

-1553 NVGKGLAG
+1553 NIGKGLAG

-1620 LAIMT
+1620 LTIMT

-1635 DASVI
+1635 DASAI
-1640 DKAIKAMNIGT
+1640 DRAIKAMNIGT

-1810 KFQRVSGKYVEE
+1810 EFQRASGKYVEK
-1822 SLDSLLNNKDYKNL
+1822 SLNSLLNNKDYKKL
-1836 NNNEKASIINEIVSD
+1836 SNNEKANIIKEIVSD
-1851 SYSKAKYDVLE
+1851 SYSKAKYDVLG

-1874 LKNVSPS
+1874 LKKVNPS

-1891 GLKKGNDKIDKLVN
+1891 GLKKDNDKIDKLVN
-1905 SNYSNNEKTVLY
+1905 SNYPNNEKTVLY
-1917 ETYILSDSDTKYP
+1917 ETYIMSDSDTKYP

-2040 NNSYTY
+2040 NDSYTY

>member
-10 EEKKKINKIAT
+10 EEKKKINKVAT
-21 AMEEEKQATRETE
+21 AMEEEKQTTRDT
-34 VSQDLPTAK
+34 
-43 LSRLSERNNSYSSR
+43 
-57 TKYPYTNKYGKG
+57 
-69 NIDLSNR
+69 
-76 PIVKNDDGSISTVR
+76 
-90 SMSFQDEEG
+90 
-99 KEVLVPTVV
+99 
-108 NGKIVSDS
+108 
-116 EAINNYYRTGEYLGK
+116 
-131 FDSVEEANEYA
+131 
-142 EELHKQQEKLYSQN
+142 
-156 SRESL
+156 
-161 KLPYDLPMANQAT
+161 
-174 ANMSDAT
+174 
-181 PAELAKNNAPVV
+181 
-193 SSKDSRLALAR
+193 
-204 KKAWEYNTDDYKN
+204 
-217 LTELNQ
+217 
-223 VAQQKQADAIN
+223 
-234 EIAEDH
+234 
-240 PIKAGL
+240 
-246 LNTGLNLAGGM
+246 
-257 LQSVGGFIDASKTI
+257 
-271 EATMAKGTGAV
+271 
-282 AGFLGNKDIE
+282 
-292 EKSKKAHEK
+292 
-301 AVAEGGYTNSS
+301 
-312 FNTIASGNQGV
+312 
-323 ENGAI
+323 
-328 KTIGSVASIMG
+328 
-339 RQLMDALLGE
+339 
-349 ATGTSGSTLQGIGV
+349 
-363 AGSSSQ
+363 SSSQ
-369 EVLAENPDNIAQAV
+369 ELPTASSKMKRKDDQKIYELPKAGFIANSRRTGKISNPFSDSRLINTLKKENETLKTAKEDLQPLGESSISSQTYEDMKSNDPKVSFPAKTRYLID
-383 ITGTAKGIVAKKL
+383 TAKGAITGWGRSIGQYLQTSVADDNQRVLDNKILAKFTDENGRKRLEETNKNLVEQIRKTQADKNADTIARQELSPTMQTLGDISRSLGNVAPTMALNAIMPGAGNVAMFMSSSGNASGEALLRENDIRKAKL
-396 EDLFDANILTI
+396 AGDLKGAIEVGAEKLTGGIKFLPKGTLDNTAVNFISKNI
-407 RGSKSSVQN
+407 K
-416 QVTNWISNTFRSKVG
+416 SKVG
-431 KEIANRVTGVAGENI
+431 QKIASKGYEVGGEVL
-446 EEFLEDNIDN
+446 EEVLTDIGQNTV
-456 IIDKLVNNKDLP
+456 DKFMYQDDGKVVDFDQL
-468 SFEEWWNNTKETAK
+468 KETAK
-482 VTTIS
+482 ITVLTTL
-487 TIAMNLLGLGGE
+487 ALNALGLGG
-499 SFAEKEAKLDSET
+499 STYKEVQQQNKT
-512 NFWINEAQKVINGDG
+512 NEVNSRIDEAQKVINGDG

-534 TSSNTNVE
+534 TINQANNNTNVE
-542 QNFLPTVNTENTY
+542 QNLPTVNTENTY

-849 TRSSQNIQNSV
+849 TRSSQNIQNSI

-873 GETKNININDLSQLA
+873 GETKNINTNDLFQLA
-888 KDGGHRTTEQI
+888 KDGGHKTTEQI
-899 ESLRESIRQNGIVE
+899 ESLRESIRQNGIIE

-940 GIEQVPVKLVESWEN
+940 GIEKVPVKLVESWEN

-976 DRITEK
+976 DRTTEK
-982 NSNIDEGRWNRERS
+982 NSNINEGRWNRERS

-1203 IGTNAGQ
+1203 MGTNAGQ

-1232 ELNEAYSKMVEGKSK
+1232 ELNEAYSKMVEGKSR
-1247 QWIEANQDKFNLTQ
+1247 QWIEANQDNFNLTQ

-1267 LDTMKEVTSLEDG
+1267 LDTMKEVASIEDG

-1406 DKGIGKA
+1406 DKGIGKT

-1570 LAKAGIATGEPDD
+1570 LAKAGVATGEPDD

-1598 SYSIKIGDKSF
+1598 SYSIKIGDRSF

-1635 DASVI
+1635 DASAI

-1836 NNNEKASIINEIVSD
+1836 NNNEKASIINEIISD
-1851 SYSKAKYDVLE
+1851 SYSKAKYDVLG

-1874 LKNVSPS
+1874 LKKVNPS

-1891 GLKKGNDKIDKLVN
+1891 GLKKDNDKIDKLVN

-2040 NNSYTY
+2040 NDSYTY

>member
-21 AMEEEKQATRETE
+21 AMEEEKQTTRDT
-34 VSQDLPTAK
+34 
-43 LSRLSERNNSYSSR
+43 
-57 TKYPYTNKYGKG
+57 
-69 NIDLSNR
+69 
-76 PIVKNDDGSISTVR
+76 
-90 SMSFQDEEG
+90 
-99 KEVLVPTVV
+99 
-108 NGKIVSDS
+108 
-116 EAINNYYRTGEYLGK
+116 
-131 FDSVEEANEYA
+131 
-142 EELHKQQEKLYSQN
+142 
-156 SRESL
+156 
-161 KLPYDLPMANQAT
+161 
-174 ANMSDAT
+174 
-181 PAELAKNNAPVV
+181 
-193 SSKDSRLALAR
+193 
-204 KKAWEYNTDDYKN
+204 
-217 LTELNQ
+217 
-223 VAQQKQADAIN
+223 
-234 EIAEDH
+234 
-240 PIKAGL
+240 
-246 LNTGLNLAGGM
+246 
-257 LQSVGGFIDASKTI
+257 
-271 EATMAKGTGAV
+271 
-282 AGFLGNKDIE
+282 
-292 EKSKKAHEK
+292 
-301 AVAEGGYTNSS
+301 
-312 FNTIASGNQGV
+312 
-323 ENGAI
+323 
-328 KTIGSVASIMG
+328 
-339 RQLMDALLGE
+339 
-349 ATGTSGSTLQGIGV
+349 
-363 AGSSSQ
+363 SSSQ
-369 EVLAENPDNIAQAV
+369 ELPTASSKMKRKDDQKIYELPKAGFIANSRRTGEISNPFSDSRLINTLKKENETLKTAKEDLQPLGESSISSQTYEDMKSNDPKVSFPAKTRYLID
-383 ITGTAKGIVAKKL
+383 TAKGAITGWGKSIGQYLQTSVADDNQRVLDNKILAKFTDENGRKRLKETNKNLVEQIRKTQADKNADAIARQELSPTMQTLGDISRSLGNVAPTMALNAIIPGAGNVAMFMSSSGNASGEALLRENDIRKAKL
-396 EDLFDANILTI
+396 AGDLKGAIEVGAEKLTGGIKFLPKGTLDNTAVNFISKNI
-407 RGSKSSVQN
+407 K
-416 QVTNWISNTFRSKVG
+416 SKVG
-431 KEIANRVTGVAGENI
+431 QKIASKGYEVGGEVL
-446 EEFLEDNIDN
+446 EEVLTDIGQNTV
-456 IIDKLVNNKDLP
+456 DKFMYQDDGKVVDFDQL
-468 SFEEWWNNTKETAK
+468 KETAK
-482 VTTIS
+482 ITVLTTL
-487 TIAMNLLGLGGE
+487 ALNALGLGG
-499 SFAEKEAKLDSET
+499 STYKEVQQQNKT
-512 NFWINEAQKVINGDG
+512 NEVNSRINEAQKVINGDG

-584 NSMNEVSDADISS
+584 NNMSEVSDADVGS

-602 NSLEDA
+602 NSLEEA
-608 NNNKEKI
+608 NRLDTKI
-615 RSILKRNGTFSE
+615 DSKNDQTRRKKYMQYKNDTNTYDSTEVNEVLDMTPTNRNGRRTVKQWLTVADEIGKRIANKSNAEIE
-627 QIDKYVENK
+627 QIAYKSWFDIE
-636 LPSGDFLYLG
+636 PS
-646 ETPTILKKIGLNN
+646 
-659 EEMVLKQGKL
+659 
-669 KSIIKESSDGTDQ
+669 KSITQYDSQSKTSVAFQKFTSD
-682 MHGLPIETIKKI
+682 EW
-694 PEAIANPLNV
+694 
-704 LQSSSNKD
+704 
-712 SIVVI
+712 
-717 TDLADTNE
+717 
-725 RPIIASIE
+725 
-733 VNYNGQIGN
+733 VN
-742 IDFLSNRLTSAYG
+742 
-755 KNNYDRFMKTEIA
+755 
-768 KGNLLY
+768 
-774 DIDEGIIKELPT
+774 
-786 TRLQLPKGISSSV
+786 
-799 DTNNN
+799 
-804 ISTIN
+804 TIN
-809 NSISQ
+809 NAV
-814 NNNSVKNTTTNNYMQ
+814 NK
-829 KKQNNSNELET
+829 
-840 GEINNVINE
+840 
-849 TRSSQNIQNSV
+849 TRSSQNIPNSI

-873 GETKNININDLSQLA
+873 GETKNINTNDLSQLA

-955 IGVSTKNA
+955 LGLV
-963 SKDFV
+963 KDKT
-968 QEYGGVYD
+968 ETNILNEGIDGSDTSNRISETNIENDEGSGTGRRSVYD
-976 DRITEK
+976 INDKFKNGRTAEK
-982 NSNIDEGRWNRERS
+982 NVGISEGTPNSNQQTSNI
-996 RSGGNNQL
+996 
-1004 EDSGRTRR
+1004 
-1012 NAEIY
+1012 
-1017 ATKSYGNEQTSSV
+1017 KNE
-1030 KNKGN
+1030 GN
-1035 NRKQEV
+1035 NRKQGV
-1041 EDSTSFNMNE
+1041 DDSTSFNMNE
-1051 SSKTQDTYNEL
+1051 SSEKQDTSNEL
-1062 ETGEWTKRKKDINP
+1062 GEWTKQKKDINP

-1203 IGTNAGQ
+1203 MGTNAGQ

-1267 LDTMKEVTSLEDG
+1267 LDTMKEVASLEDG

-1406 DKGIGKA
+1406 DKGIGKT

-1635 DASVI
+1635 DASAI

-1836 NNNEKASIINEIVSD
+1836 NNNEKASIINDIVSD

-1891 GLKKGNDKIDKLVN
+1891 GLKKDNDKIDKLVN

-1941 NITKYLQ
+1941 NISKYLQ
-1948 YKSQKF
+1948 YKLQKF
-1954 TSDKKDDGTVDGK
+1954 TSDKKDDGTVNGK
-1967 SITGSKKNKV
+1967 SITGSKKDKV

>member
-21 AMEEEKQATRETE
+21 AMEEEKQTTRDT
-34 VSQDLPTAK
+34 
-43 LSRLSERNNSYSSR
+43 
-57 TKYPYTNKYGKG
+57 
-69 NIDLSNR
+69 
-76 PIVKNDDGSISTVR
+76 
-90 SMSFQDEEG
+90 
-99 KEVLVPTVV
+99 
-108 NGKIVSDS
+108 
-116 EAINNYYRTGEYLGK
+116 
-131 FDSVEEANEYA
+131 
-142 EELHKQQEKLYSQN
+142 
-156 SRESL
+156 
-161 KLPYDLPMANQAT
+161 
-174 ANMSDAT
+174 
-181 PAELAKNNAPVV
+181 
-193 SSKDSRLALAR
+193 
-204 KKAWEYNTDDYKN
+204 
-217 LTELNQ
+217 
-223 VAQQKQADAIN
+223 
-234 EIAEDH
+234 
-240 PIKAGL
+240 
-246 LNTGLNLAGGM
+246 
-257 LQSVGGFIDASKTI
+257 
-271 EATMAKGTGAV
+271 
-282 AGFLGNKDIE
+282 
-292 EKSKKAHEK
+292 
-301 AVAEGGYTNSS
+301 
-312 FNTIASGNQGV
+312 
-323 ENGAI
+323 
-328 KTIGSVASIMG
+328 
-339 RQLMDALLGE
+339 
-349 ATGTSGSTLQGIGV
+349 
-363 AGSSSQ
+363 SSSQ
-369 EVLAENPDNIAQAV
+369 ELPTASSKMKRKDDQEIYELPKAGFIANSRRTGEISNPFSNSRLKSTLEKENKTLKTAKENLQPVGESSISPQTYEDMKSNDPKVSFPAKTRYLID
-383 ITGTAKGIVAKKL
+383 TAKGAITGWGKSIGQYLQTSVANDNQRVLDNKILAKFTDENGRTRLEETNKNLVEQIRKTQADKNADAIASQELSPTMQTLGNISRNLGNMAPTMALNALMPGTGNVAMFMSSSGDASGEGLLKENNIQKAKL
-396 EDLFDANILTI
+396 AGDLKGAIEVGAEKLTGGIKFLPKGTLDNTAVNFISKNI
-407 RGSKSSVQN
+407 K
-416 QVTNWISNTFRSKVG
+416 SKVG
-431 KEIANRVTGVAGENI
+431 QKIASKGYEVGGEVL
-446 EEFLEDNIDN
+446 EEVLTDIGQNTV
-456 IIDKLVNNKDLP
+456 DKFMYQDDGKVVDFDQL
-468 SFEEWWNNTKETAK
+468 KETAK
-482 VTTIS
+482 ITVLTTL
-487 TIAMNLLGLGGE
+487 ALNALGLGG
-499 SFAEKEAKLDSET
+499 STYKEVQQQNKT
-512 NFWINEAQKVINGDG
+512 NEVNSRINEAQKVINGDG

-573 EDYKTMMLDVL
+573 EDYKSMMLDVL
-584 NSMNEVSDADISS
+584 NNMNEVSDADVGS

-602 NSLEDA
+602 NSLEEA
-608 NNNKEKI
+608 NRLDTKI
-615 RSILKRNGTFSE
+615 DSKNDQTRRKKYMQYKNDTNTYDSTEVNEVLDMTPTNRNGRRTVKQWLTVADEIGKRIANKSNAEIE
-627 QIDKYVENK
+627 QIAYKSWFDIE
-636 LPSGDFLYLG
+636 PS
-646 ETPTILKKIGLNN
+646 
-659 EEMVLKQGKL
+659 
-669 KSIIKESSDGTDQ
+669 KSITQYDSQSKTSVAFQKFTSD
-682 MHGLPIETIKKI
+682 EW
-694 PEAIANPLNV
+694 
-704 LQSSSNKD
+704 
-712 SIVVI
+712 
-717 TDLADTNE
+717 
-725 RPIIASIE
+725 
-733 VNYNGQIGN
+733 VN
-742 IDFLSNRLTSAYG
+742 
-755 KNNYDRFMKTEIA
+755 
-768 KGNLLY
+768 
-774 DIDEGIIKELPT
+774 
-786 TRLQLPKGISSSV
+786 
-799 DTNNN
+799 
-804 ISTIN
+804 TIN
-809 NSISQ
+809 NA
-814 NNNSVKNTTTNNYMQ
+814 V
-829 KKQNNSNELET
+829 
-840 GEINNVINE
+840 NE

-873 GETKNININDLSQLA
+873 GETKNINTNDLSQLA

-955 IGVSTKNA
+955 LGLV
-963 SKDFV
+963 KDKT
-968 QEYGGVYD
+968 ETNILNEGIDGSDTSNRISETNIENDEGSGTGRRSVYD
-976 DRITEK
+976 INDKFKNGRTAEK
-982 NSNIDEGRWNRERS
+982 NVGISEGTPNSNQQTSNI
-996 RSGGNNQL
+996 
-1004 EDSGRTRR
+1004 
-1012 NAEIY
+1012 
-1017 ATKSYGNEQTSSV
+1017 KNE
-1030 KNKGN
+1030 GN
-1035 NRKQEV
+1035 NRKQGV
-1041 EDSTSFNMNE
+1041 DDSTSFNMNE
-1051 SSKTQDTYNEL
+1051 SSEKQDTSNEL
-1062 ETGEWTKRKKDINP
+1062 GEWTKQKKDINP

-1084 EDSSTTPK
+1084 ENSSTTPK

-1180 LLKQYQDAGDYQGAV
+1180 LLKQYQDAGDYEGAV

-1203 IGTNAGQ
+1203 MGTNAGQ

-1267 LDTMKEVTSLEDG
+1267 LDTMKEVPSLEDG

-1406 DKGIGKA
+1406 DKGIGKT

-1635 DASVI
+1635 DASAI

-1822 SLDSLLNNKDYKNL
+1822 SLDSLLNNKDFKNL

-1891 GLKKGNDKIDKLVN
+1891 GLKKDNDKIDKLVN

-1967 SITGSKKNKV
+1967 SITGSKKDKV

-2040 NNSYTY
+2040 NDSYTY

>member
-57 TKYPYTNKYGKG
+57 TKYPYTNKYG
-69 NIDLSNR
+69 
-76 PIVKNDDGSISTVR
+76 R

-161 KLPYDLPMANQAT
+161 KLPYDLPMTNQAI

-181 PAELAKNNAPVV
+181 PAELAKNNALGV

-204 KKAWEYNTDDYKN
+204 KKPWEYNTDDYKS

-271 EATMAKGTGAV
+271 EATIAKGTGAV

-301 AVAEGGYTNSS
+301 AVAEGGYINSS

-328 KTIGSVASIMG
+328 KTIGSVASTMG

-369 EVLAENPDNIAQAV
+369 EVLAENPDNITQAV

-416 QVTNWISNTFRSKVG
+416 QVTNWISNTFKSKVG

-499 SFAEKEAKLDSET
+499 SFAQKEAKLDSET

-542 QNFLPTVNTENTY
+542 QNSLSTVNTENTY

-573 EDYKTMMLDVL
+573 EDYKSMMLDVL
-584 NSMNEVSDADISS
+584 NNMNEVSDADVGS

-602 NSLEDA
+602 NSLEEA
-608 NNNKEKI
+608 NRLDTKI
-615 RSILKRNGTFSE
+615 DSKNDQTRRQKYMQYKNDTNTYDSTEVNEVLDMTPTNRNGRRTVKQWLTVADEIGKRIANKSNAEIE
-627 QIDKYVENK
+627 QIAYKSWFDIE
-636 LPSGDFLYLG
+636 PS
-646 ETPTILKKIGLNN
+646 
-659 EEMVLKQGKL
+659 
-669 KSIIKESSDGTDQ
+669 KSITQYDSQSKTSVAFQKFTSD
-682 MHGLPIETIKKI
+682 EW
-694 PEAIANPLNV
+694 
-704 LQSSSNKD
+704 
-712 SIVVI
+712 
-717 TDLADTNE
+717 
-725 RPIIASIE
+725 
-733 VNYNGQIGN
+733 VN
-742 IDFLSNRLTSAYG
+742 
-755 KNNYDRFMKTEIA
+755 
-768 KGNLLY
+768 
-774 DIDEGIIKELPT
+774 
-786 TRLQLPKGISSSV
+786 
-799 DTNNN
+799 
-804 ISTIN
+804 TIN
-809 NSISQ
+809 NA
-814 NNNSVKNTTTNNYMQ
+814 V
-829 KKQNNSNELET
+829 NES
-840 GEINNVINE
+840 
-849 TRSSQNIQNSV
+849 RSSQNIPNSV

-873 GETKNININDLSQLA
+873 GETKNINTNDLFQLA
-888 KDGGHRTTEQI
+888 KDGGHKTTEQI
-899 ESLRESIRQNGIVE
+899 ESLRESIRQNGIIE

-940 GIEQVPVKLVESWEN
+940 GIEKVPVKLVESWEN

-976 DRITEK
+976 DRTTEK
-982 NSNIDEGRWNRERS
+982 NSNINEGRWNRERS

-1148 ESLKDGGKEETLSWF
+1148 ESLKDGGKGETLSWF

-1635 DASVI
+1635 DASAI

-1810 KFQRVSGKYVEE
+1810 EFQRASGKYVEK
-1822 SLDSLLNNKDYKNL
+1822 SLNSLLNNKDYKKL
-1836 NNNEKASIINEIVSD
+1836 SNNEKANIINEIVSD
-1851 SYSKAKYDVLE
+1851 SYSKAKYDVLG

-1874 LKNVSPS
+1874 LKKVNSS

-1891 GLKKGNDKIDKLVN
+1891 GLKKDNDKIDKLVN
-1905 SNYSNNEKTVLY
+1905 SNYPNNEKTVLY

-1941 NITKYLQ
+1941 NISKYLQ
-1948 YKSQKF
+1948 YKLQKF
-1954 TSDKKDDGTVDGK
+1954 TSDKKDDGTVNGK
-1967 SITGSKKNKV
+1967 SITGRKKDKV

-1994 LYALEYKPSSSS
+1994 LYALEYKPSSAS
-2006 DREIVENYVRNLP
+2006 DREIIENHVRNLP

-2040 NNSYTY
+2040 NGSYTY

>member
-69 NIDLSNR
+69 NIDLTNR

-142 EELHKQQEKLYSQN
+142 KELHRQQEKLYSKNNQQIYELPKAGFIAN
-156 SRESL
+156 SRRTGEISN
-161 KLPYDLPMANQAT
+161 PF
-174 ANMSDAT
+174 S
-181 PAELAKNNAPVV
+181 
-193 SSKDSRLALAR
+193 DSRLINTLKTENETLKTAKEDLQPLGESSISSQTYEDMKSNDPKVSFPAKTRYLIDTAKGAITGWGKSIGQYLQTSVANDNQRVLDNKILAKFTDENGR
-204 KKAWEYNTDDYKN
+204 KRLEETNKN
-217 LTELNQ
+217 LVEQIRKTQADKN
-223 VAQQKQADAIN
+223 ADAIASQELSPTMQTLGN
-234 EIAEDH
+234 ISRNLGNMAPTMALNALMPGTGNVAMFMSSSGDASGEELLKENNIQ
-240 PIKAGL
+240 KAK
-246 LNTGLNLAGGM
+246 LAGDLKGAIE
-257 LQSVGGFIDASKTI
+257 VGAEKLTGGIKFLP
-271 EATMAKGTGAV
+271 KGTLDNTAV
-282 AGFLGNKDIE
+282 NFI
-292 EKSKKAHEK
+292 SK
-301 AVAEGGYTNSS
+301 N
-312 FNTIASGNQGV
+312 
-323 ENGAI
+323 I
-328 KTIGSVASIMG
+328 K
-339 RQLMDALLGE
+339 
-349 ATGTSGSTLQGIGV
+349 
-363 AGSSSQ
+363 
-369 EVLAENPDNIAQAV
+369 
-383 ITGTAKGIVAKKL
+383 
-396 EDLFDANILTI
+396 
-407 RGSKSSVQN
+407 
-416 QVTNWISNTFRSKVG
+416 SKVG
-431 KEIANRVTGVAGENI
+431 QKIASKGYEVGGEVL
-446 EEFLEDNIDN
+446 EEVLTDIGQNTV
-456 IIDKLVNNKDLP
+456 DKFMYQDDGKVVDFDQL
-468 SFEEWWNNTKETAK
+468 KETAK
-482 VTTIS
+482 ITVLTTL
-487 TIAMNLLGLGGE
+487 ALNALGLGG
-499 SFAEKEAKLDSET
+499 STYKEVQQQNKT
-512 NFWINEAQKVINGDG
+512 NEVNSRINEAQKVINGDG

-534 TSSNTNVE
+534 TTNQANNNTNLE
-542 QNFLPTVNTENTY
+542 RNLPTVNTENTY

-873 GETKNININDLSQLA
+873 GETKNINTNDLSQLA

-1051 SSKTQDTYNEL
+1051 SSKTQDTSNEL
-1062 ETGEWTKRKKDINP
+1062 ETGKWTKQKKEGEKRRKHYESIIRSNYTTDEAKVIAK
-1076 SEISSLSK
+1076 SLMGTDTYVPESNSK
-1084 EDSSTTPK
+1084 QLELADDRISTTGADSELASLLSRATTGGTIKAEDIAIGERLIQYYSKTGNKTKLQDAIQATAMAGTTAGQTVQAMSLLNHQTPEGQAVWLQRSVDKMNKDLKRTRGEDAEQFKLTPEMLNKITNSENAKVLEQNLNEVYKELGQQVTKTTAQKIDAWRYFSMLANPRTHIKNIVGNTAMGGVQGIKNKVAGGIESAVSK
-1092 INPKKYEKGNRQSN
+1092 INPDMERNHTVIPASKEVKAFAKADI
-1106 FYENVVKDSQFIN
+1106 ENVAD
-1119 KDFREEMSKDENIR
+1119 
-1133 YYKGITNEQTLQKAY
+1133 
-1148 ESLKDGGKEETLSWF
+1148 
-1163 SKNEKNVKAE
+1163 
-1173 DVAKGWI
+1173 
-1180 LLKQYQDAGDYQGAV
+1180 
-1195 EVAKKMRQ
+1195 
-1203 IGTNAGQ
+1203 
-1210 AVQAYNILSRLTP
+1210 RL
-1223 EGMFYYAQS
+1223 G
-1232 ELNEAYSKMVEGKSK
+1232 LNENKY
-1247 QWIEANQDKFNLTQ
+1247 
-1261 EETQTI
+1261 
-1267 LDTMKEVTSLEDG
+1267 
-1280 REKNI
+1280 
-1285 KLAQIQ
+1285 
-1291 KLVSDKI
+1291 
-1298 PPTTGQSVKAWMR
+1298 
-1311 ISMLFNP
+1311 NP
-1318 KTQVRNVMGNAVV
+1318 KTRLENNMR
-1331 LPVNATSDVFAGALD
+1331 TFKSDAM
-1346 KLISKKT
+1346 
-1353 GVRTTGVTKEGVK
+1353 E
-1366 GYAKGFKKGV
+1366 
-1376 FESYDDFRKGIN
+1376 N
-1388 TRNVEGNRFEIGE
+1388 T
-1401 GKSFK
+1401 
-1406 DKGIGKA
+1406 IGKA
-1413 LNRVDNMLSFALDVG
+1413 FDLNNKALEAEDGWGLKAGYVKALSEYMTANKLTPDTITDQQLGKARNFAIEQAK
-1428 DRGFYEATYT
+1428 EATFH
-1438 NSINNQ
+1438 
-1444 MILNNTTEITQDMI
+1444 
-1458 DIATNEA
+1458 
-1465 LQRTWQDSNNYTQ
+1465 QDSQLASLISQLSNKNKFSKF
-1478 AVLSIR
+1478 VLDAT
-1484 KILNKAN
+1484 L
-1491 VKGYGLGDVLI
+1491 
-1502 PFAKTP
+1502 PFKKTP
-1508 ANLTKAIVDYSPVG
+1508 INVAKAGLEYSPVG
-1522 LTKTLAFDAK
+1522 LVKSAVYDTV
-1532 RFTNSLQN
+1532 
-1540 GQYSPQLQHDFVQ
+1540 QLRKGNITANKYID
-1553 NVGKGLAG
+1553 NISKGLTG
-1561 TMLYTLGYA
+1561 TGIALVGYA
-1570 LAKAGIATGEPDD
+1570 LANCGVLKATGSDD
-1583 DKDVKNFMKNSLGIS
+1583 EDKEKFEEGRGSQNYAITIGNNTYSLDWLAPSGIPLFIGAECYELMKAQKEKKTS
-1598 SYSIKIGDKSF
+1598 SSDEDEYYNKAIDASMNILDSFTNAMNPMTEMSMLSGLTSALKSYDQGSSKMLASIGTNSIKS
-1609 TYDWAQPVATP
+1609 
-1620 LAIMT
+1620 
-1625 NYVKYSKDNP
+1625 YVNQFVPTALGQIAKTTDEYERNTTSTKKGVLP
-1635 DASVI
+1635 
-1640 DKAIKAMNIGT
+1640 KAIDTTRTQIMN
-1651 EQLLQQSF
+1651 
-1659 MESLNTVLN
+1659 
-1668 GNGTT
+1668 
-1673 LENLSQAVLE
+1673 
-1683 LPARAVPTFCKQI
+1683 
-1696 ADMVDGTQRS
+1696 
-1706 SFEYGQPIKSAINSV
+1706 
-1721 KAKIPGLSQTLP
+1721 KIPGLRQKLP
-1733 ASVDTLGNDIQKYGG
+1733 IKTDI
-1748 NNNLWNVMLNPAN
+1748 W
-1761 TNKGQLTKTGQE
+1761 GQE
-1773 IYNVY
+1773 QKQSDNIALRALENGVFPWARKELSSNNVDKEIIKVY
-1778 MNTGDSTIFP
+1778 ENTGESSVFPDTI
-1788 RTAPYYIN
+1788 
-1796 NKGEKIT
+1796 NKNLTIDK
-1803 MSSEQRN
+1803 
-1810 KFQRVSGKYVEE
+1810 KKYVMTSKELAKYKKQFGE
-1822 SLDSLLNNKDYKNL
+1822 TSYELLKNL
-1836 NNNEKASIINEIVSD
+1836 INSD
-1851 SYSKAKYDVLE
+1851 G
-1862 IDSKEYLKTREI
+1862 
-1874 LKNVSPS
+1874 
-1881 TYYNYKIITK
+1881 YKK
-1891 GLKKGNDKIDKLVN
+1891 
-1905 SNYSNNEKTVLY
+1905 
-1917 ETYILSDSDTKYP
+1917 LSDSQKQLAIEKIYSYSTEQVKIDYAKQNCLKNEQSTLSQVTNAIKKAGGNTSNYFEFLANTQGLDKDSEKLEVLANSKYDEKTKKVIYENSLGKKDTKYD
-1930 IIKNTF
+1930 IVKESF
-1936 TENGL
+1936 TGSGL
-1941 NITKYLQ
+1941 NMSKYLQ
-1948 YKSQKF
+1948 YKAQEFKA
-1954 TSDKKDDGTVDGK
+1954 DKKDDGTVNGK
-1967 SITGSKKNKV
+1967 SITGSKKDKV

>member
-21 AMEEEKQATRETE
+21 AMEEEKKEVRKVET
-34 VSQDLPTAK
+34 SQDLPTANSK
-43 LSRLSERNNSYSSR
+43 LKRENNSKENTSKEKKNYSS
-57 TKYPYTNKYGKG
+57 N
-69 NIDLSNR
+69 
-76 PIVKNDDGSISTVR
+76 
-90 SMSFQDEEG
+90 
-99 KEVLVPTVV
+99 
-108 NGKIVSDS
+108 
-116 EAINNYYRTGEYLGK
+116 
-131 FDSVEEANEYA
+131 
-142 EELHKQQEKLYSQN
+142 
-156 SRESL
+156 L
-161 KLPYDLPMANQAT
+161 KLPYDLPMVSQAT

-223 VAQQKQADAIN
+223 IAQQKQADAIN

-328 KTIGSVASIMG
+328 KTIGSVASTMG

-499 SFAEKEAKLDSET
+499 SFTEKETKLDSET

-542 QNFLPTVNTENTY
+542 QNSLSTVNTENTY

-584 NSMNEVSDADISS
+584 NNMNEVSDADIDS

-608 NNNKEKI
+608 NRLDTKI
-615 RSILKRNGTFSE
+615 DSKNDQARRKKYMQYKNDTNIYDSTEVNEVLDMTPTNRNGRRTVKQWLTVADEIGKRIANKSNAEIE
-627 QIDKYVENK
+627 QIAYKSWFDIE
-636 LPSGDFLYLG
+636 PS
-646 ETPTILKKIGLNN
+646 
-659 EEMVLKQGKL
+659 
-669 KSIIKESSDGTDQ
+669 KSITQYDSQSKTSVAFQKFTSD
-682 MHGLPIETIKKI
+682 EW
-694 PEAIANPLNV
+694 
-704 LQSSSNKD
+704 
-712 SIVVI
+712 
-717 TDLADTNE
+717 
-725 RPIIASIE
+725 
-733 VNYNGQIGN
+733 VN
-742 IDFLSNRLTSAYG
+742 
-755 KNNYDRFMKTEIA
+755 
-768 KGNLLY
+768 
-774 DIDEGIIKELPT
+774 
-786 TRLQLPKGISSSV
+786 
-799 DTNNN
+799 
-804 ISTIN
+804 TIN
-809 NSISQ
+809 NAV
-814 NNNSVKNTTTNNYMQ
+814 NK
-829 KKQNNSNELET
+829 
-840 GEINNVINE
+840 
-849 TRSSQNIQNSV
+849 TRSSQNIPNSI

-873 GETKNININDLSQLA
+873 GETKNINTNDLSQLA

-955 IGVSTKNA
+955 LGLV
-963 SKDFV
+963 KDKT
-968 QEYGGVYD
+968 ETNILNEGIDGSDTSNRISETNIENDEGSGTGRRSVYD
-976 DRITEK
+976 INDKFKNGRTAEK
-982 NSNIDEGRWNRERS
+982 NVGISEGTPNSNQQTSNI
-996 RSGGNNQL
+996 
-1004 EDSGRTRR
+1004 
-1012 NAEIY
+1012 
-1017 ATKSYGNEQTSSV
+1017 KNE
-1030 KNKGN
+1030 GN
-1035 NRKQEV
+1035 NRKQGV
-1041 EDSTSFNMNE
+1041 DDSTSFNMNE
-1051 SSKTQDTYNEL
+1051 SSEKQDTSNEL
-1062 ETGEWTKRKKDINP
+1062 GEWTKQKKDINP

-1092 INPKKYEKGNRQSN
+1092 INHKKYEKGNRQSN

-1203 IGTNAGQ
+1203 MGTNAGQ

-1267 LDTMKEVTSLEDG
+1267 LDTMKEVASLEDG

-1406 DKGIGKA
+1406 DKGIGKT

-1635 DASVI
+1635 DASAI

-1891 GLKKGNDKIDKLVN
+1891 GLKKDNDKIDKLVN

-1941 NITKYLQ
+1941 NISKYLQ
-1948 YKSQKF
+1948 YKLQKF
-1954 TSDKKDDGTVDGK
+1954 TSDKKDDGTVNGK
-1967 SITGSKKNKV
+1967 SITGSKKDKV

>member
-21 AMEEEKQATRETE
+21 AMEEEKQ
-34 VSQDLPTAK
+34 
-43 LSRLSERNNSYSSR
+43 
-57 TKYPYTNKYGKG
+57 
-69 NIDLSNR
+69 
-76 PIVKNDDGSISTVR
+76 
-90 SMSFQDEEG
+90 
-99 KEVLVPTVV
+99 
-108 NGKIVSDS
+108 
-116 EAINNYYRTGEYLGK
+116 
-131 FDSVEEANEYA
+131 
-142 EELHKQQEKLYSQN
+142 
-156 SRESL
+156 
-161 KLPYDLPMANQAT
+161 
-174 ANMSDAT
+174 
-181 PAELAKNNAPVV
+181 
-193 SSKDSRLALAR
+193 
-204 KKAWEYNTDDYKN
+204 
-217 LTELNQ
+217 
-223 VAQQKQADAIN
+223 
-234 EIAEDH
+234 
-240 PIKAGL
+240 
-246 LNTGLNLAGGM
+246 
-257 LQSVGGFIDASKTI
+257 TI
-271 EATMAKGTGAV
+271 RDT
-282 AGFLGNKDIE
+282 
-292 EKSKKAHEK
+292 
-301 AVAEGGYTNSS
+301 
-312 FNTIASGNQGV
+312 
-323 ENGAI
+323 
-328 KTIGSVASIMG
+328 
-339 RQLMDALLGE
+339 
-349 ATGTSGSTLQGIGV
+349 
-363 AGSSSQ
+363 SSSQ
-369 EVLAENPDNIAQAV
+369 ELPTASSKMKRKDDQKIYELPKAGFIANSRRTGEISNPFSDSRLINTLKKENETLKTAKEDLQPLGESSISSQTYEDMKSNDPKVSFPAKTRYLID
-383 ITGTAKGIVAKKL
+383 TAKGAITGWGKSIGQYLQTSVADDNQRVLDNKILAKFTDENGRKRLEETNKNLVEQIRKTQADKNADTIARQELSPTMQTLGDISRSLGNVAPTMALNAIMPGTGNVAMFMSSSGNASGEALLRENDIRKAKL
-396 EDLFDANILTI
+396 AGDLKGAIEVGAEKLTGGIKFLPKGTLDNTAVNFISKNI
-407 RGSKSSVQN
+407 K
-416 QVTNWISNTFRSKVG
+416 SKVG
-431 KEIANRVTGVAGENI
+431 QKIASKGYEVGGEVL
-446 EEFLEDNIDN
+446 EEVLTDIGQNTV
-456 IIDKLVNNKDLP
+456 DKFMYQDDGKVVDFDQL
-468 SFEEWWNNTKETAK
+468 KETAK
-482 VTTIS
+482 ITVLTTL
-487 TIAMNLLGLGGE
+487 ALNALGLGG
-499 SFAEKEAKLDSET
+499 STYKEVQQQNKT
-512 NFWINEAQKVINGDG
+512 NEVNSRINEAQKVINGDG

-534 TSSNTNVE
+534 TTNQANNNTNVE
-542 QNFLPTVNTENTY
+542 RNLPTVNTENTY

-573 EDYKTMMLDVL
+573 EDYKSMMLDVL
-584 NSMNEVSDADISS
+584 NNMNEVSDADVGS

-602 NSLEDA
+602 NSLEEA
-608 NNNKEKI
+608 NRLDTKI
-615 RSILKRNGTFSE
+615 DSKNDQTRRKKYMQYKNDTNTYDSTEVNEVLDMTPANRNGRRTVKQWLTVADEIGKRIANKSNAEIE
-627 QIDKYVENK
+627 QIAYKSWFDIE
-636 LPSGDFLYLG
+636 PS
-646 ETPTILKKIGLNN
+646 
-659 EEMVLKQGKL
+659 
-669 KSIIKESSDGTDQ
+669 KSITQYDSQSKTSVAFQKFTSD
-682 MHGLPIETIKKI
+682 EW
-694 PEAIANPLNV
+694 
-704 LQSSSNKD
+704 
-712 SIVVI
+712 
-717 TDLADTNE
+717 
-725 RPIIASIE
+725 
-733 VNYNGQIGN
+733 VN
-742 IDFLSNRLTSAYG
+742 
-755 KNNYDRFMKTEIA
+755 
-768 KGNLLY
+768 
-774 DIDEGIIKELPT
+774 
-786 TRLQLPKGISSSV
+786 
-799 DTNNN
+799 
-804 ISTIN
+804 TIN
-809 NSISQ
+809 NAV
-814 NNNSVKNTTTNNYMQ
+814 NK
-829 KKQNNSNELET
+829 
-840 GEINNVINE
+840 
-849 TRSSQNIQNSV
+849 TRSSQNIQNSI

-873 GETKNININDLSQLA
+873 GETKNINTNDLSQLA

-899 ESLRESIRQNGIVE
+899 ESLRERIRQNGIVE

-955 IGVSTKNA
+955 LGLV
-963 SKDFV
+963 KDKT
-968 QEYGGVYD
+968 ETNILNEGIDGSDTSNRISETNIENDEGSGTGRRSVYD
-976 DRITEK
+976 INDKLKNGRTAEK
-982 NSNIDEGRWNRERS
+982 NVGISEGTPNSNQQTSNI
-996 RSGGNNQL
+996 
-1004 EDSGRTRR
+1004 
-1012 NAEIY
+1012 
-1017 ATKSYGNEQTSSV
+1017 KNE
-1030 KNKGN
+1030 GN
-1035 NRKQEV
+1035 NRKQGV
-1041 EDSTSFNMNE
+1041 DDSTSFNMNE
-1051 SSKTQDTYNEL
+1051 SSEKQDTSNEL
-1062 ETGEWTKRKKDINP
+1062 GEWTKQKKDINP

-1092 INPKKYEKGNRQSN
+1092 INHKKYEKGNRQSN

-1203 IGTNAGQ
+1203 MGTNAGQ

-1232 ELNEAYSKMVEGKSK
+1232 ELNEAYSKMVEGKSR
-1247 QWIEANQDKFNLTQ
+1247 QWIEANQDNFNLTQ

-1267 LDTMKEVTSLEDG
+1267 LDTMKEVASIEDG

-1298 PPTTGQSVKAWMR
+1298 PPTTGQSLKAWMR

-1406 DKGIGKA
+1406 DKGIGKT

-1570 LAKAGIATGEPDD
+1570 LAKAGVATGEPDD

-1598 SYSIKIGDKSF
+1598 SYSIKIGDRSF

-1635 DASVI
+1635 DASAI

-1721 KAKIPGLSQTLP
+1721 KAKIPGLSQTSP

-1778 MNTGDSTIFP
+1778 MNTGDTTIFP

-1822 SLDSLLNNKDYKNL
+1822 SLDSLLNNEDYKNL

-1891 GLKKGNDKIDKLVN
+1891 GLKKDNDKIDKLVN

-1967 SITGSKKNKV
+1967 SITGSKKDKV

-1982 SIKGATYTQKLI
+1982 SIKGATYTQKII

-2040 NNSYTY
+2040 NDSYTY

>member
-69 NIDLSNR
+69 NIDLTNR

-99 KEVLVPTVV
+99 KEILVPTVV

-142 EELHKQQEKLYSQN
+142 KELHRQQEKLYSKNNQQIYELPKAGFIAN
-156 SRESL
+156 SRRTGEISN
-161 KLPYDLPMANQAT
+161 PF
-174 ANMSDAT
+174 S
-181 PAELAKNNAPVV
+181 
-193 SSKDSRLALAR
+193 DSRLINTLKKENETLKTAKEDLQPLGESSISSQTYEDMKSNDPKVSFPAKTRYLIDTAKGAITGWGKSIGQYLQTSVADDNQRVLDNKILAKFTDENGR
-204 KKAWEYNTDDYKN
+204 KRLEETNKN
-217 LTELNQ
+217 LVEQIRKTQADKN
-223 VAQQKQADAIN
+223 ADAIASQELSPTMQTLGN
-234 EIAEDH
+234 ISRNLGNMAPTMALNALMPGTGNVAMFMSSSGDASGEELSKENNIQ
-240 PIKAGL
+240 KAK
-246 LNTGLNLAGGM
+246 LAGDLKGAIE
-257 LQSVGGFIDASKTI
+257 VGAEKLTGGIKFLP
-271 EATMAKGTGAV
+271 KGTLDNTAV
-282 AGFLGNKDIE
+282 NFI
-292 EKSKKAHEK
+292 SK
-301 AVAEGGYTNSS
+301 N
-312 FNTIASGNQGV
+312 
-323 ENGAI
+323 I
-328 KTIGSVASIMG
+328 K
-339 RQLMDALLGE
+339 
-349 ATGTSGSTLQGIGV
+349 
-363 AGSSSQ
+363 
-369 EVLAENPDNIAQAV
+369 
-383 ITGTAKGIVAKKL
+383 
-396 EDLFDANILTI
+396 
-407 RGSKSSVQN
+407 
-416 QVTNWISNTFRSKVG
+416 SKVG
-431 KEIANRVTGVAGENI
+431 QKIASKGYEVGGEVL
-446 EEFLEDNIDN
+446 EEVLTDIGQNTV
-456 IIDKLVNNKDLP
+456 DKFMYQDDGKVVDFDQL
-468 SFEEWWNNTKETAK
+468 KETAK
-482 VTTIS
+482 ITVLTTL
-487 TIAMNLLGLGGE
+487 ALNALGLGG
-499 SFAEKEAKLDSET
+499 STYKEVQQQNKT
-512 NFWINEAQKVINGDG
+512 NEVNSRINEAQKVINGDG

-534 TSSNTNVE
+534 TTNQANNNTNVE
-542 QNFLPTVNTENTY
+542 QNLPTVNTENTY

-584 NSMNEVSDADISS
+584 NNMNEVSDADVGS

-602 NSLEDA
+602 NSLEEA
-608 NNNKEKI
+608 NRLDTKI
-615 RSILKRNGTFSE
+615 DSKNDQTRRKKYMQYKNDTNTYDSTEVNEVLDMTPANRNGRRTVKQWLTVADEIGKRIANKSNAEIE
-627 QIDKYVENK
+627 QIAYKSWFDIE
-636 LPSGDFLYLG
+636 PS
-646 ETPTILKKIGLNN
+646 
-659 EEMVLKQGKL
+659 
-669 KSIIKESSDGTDQ
+669 KSITQYDSQSKTSVAFQKFTSD
-682 MHGLPIETIKKI
+682 EW
-694 PEAIANPLNV
+694 
-704 LQSSSNKD
+704 
-712 SIVVI
+712 
-717 TDLADTNE
+717 
-725 RPIIASIE
+725 
-733 VNYNGQIGN
+733 VN
-742 IDFLSNRLTSAYG
+742 
-755 KNNYDRFMKTEIA
+755 
-768 KGNLLY
+768 
-774 DIDEGIIKELPT
+774 
-786 TRLQLPKGISSSV
+786 
-799 DTNNN
+799 
-804 ISTIN
+804 TIN
-809 NSISQ
+809 NAV
-814 NNNSVKNTTTNNYMQ
+814 NK
-829 KKQNNSNELET
+829 
-840 GEINNVINE
+840 
-849 TRSSQNIQNSV
+849 TRSSQNIPNSI

-873 GETKNININDLSQLA
+873 GETKNINTNDLSQLA

-955 IGVSTKNA
+955 LGLV
-963 SKDFV
+963 KDKT
-968 QEYGGVYD
+968 ETNILNEGIDGSDTSNRISETNIENDEGSGTGRRSVYD
-976 DRITEK
+976 INDKFKNGRTAEK
-982 NSNIDEGRWNRERS
+982 NVGISEGTPNSNQQTSNI
-996 RSGGNNQL
+996 
-1004 EDSGRTRR
+1004 
-1012 NAEIY
+1012 
-1017 ATKSYGNEQTSSV
+1017 KNE
-1030 KNKGN
+1030 GN
-1035 NRKQEV
+1035 NRKQGV
-1041 EDSTSFNMNE
+1041 DDSTSFNMNE
-1051 SSKTQDTYNEL
+1051 SSEKQDTSNEL
-1062 ETGEWTKRKKDINP
+1062 GEWTKQKKDINP

-1180 LLKQYQDAGDYQGAV
+1180 LLKQYQDAGDYEGAV

-1203 IGTNAGQ
+1203 MGTNAGQ

-1267 LDTMKEVTSLEDG
+1267 LDTMKEVASLEDG

-1406 DKGIGKA
+1406 DKGIGKT

-1484 KILNKAN
+1484 KILNKVN

-1598 SYSIKIGDKSF
+1598 SSSIKIGDKSF

-1635 DASVI
+1635 DASAI

-1891 GLKKGNDKIDKLVN
+1891 GLKKDNDKIDKLVN

-1941 NITKYLQ
+1941 NISKYLQ
-1948 YKSQKF
+1948 YKLQKF
-1954 TSDKKDDGTVDGK
+1954 TSDKKDDGTVNGK
-1967 SITGSKKNKV
+1967 SITGSKKDKV
-1977 FDYID
+1977 FDYIY

-1994 LYALEYKPSSSS
+1994 LYALEYRPRNAS
-2006 DREIVENYVRNLP
+2006 DREIVENYVRNMP
-2019 NKTAKEKLEIMSK
+2019 NRTVKEKLEIMSK
-2032 FAGVTVYK
+2032 FAGVTLNK
-2040 NNSYTY
+2040 PDKEFPDGSYDY

>member
-21 AMEEEKQATRETE
+21 AMEEEKQTTRDT
-34 VSQDLPTAK
+34 
-43 LSRLSERNNSYSSR
+43 
-57 TKYPYTNKYGKG
+57 
-69 NIDLSNR
+69 
-76 PIVKNDDGSISTVR
+76 
-90 SMSFQDEEG
+90 
-99 KEVLVPTVV
+99 
-108 NGKIVSDS
+108 
-116 EAINNYYRTGEYLGK
+116 
-131 FDSVEEANEYA
+131 
-142 EELHKQQEKLYSQN
+142 
-156 SRESL
+156 
-161 KLPYDLPMANQAT
+161 
-174 ANMSDAT
+174 
-181 PAELAKNNAPVV
+181 
-193 SSKDSRLALAR
+193 
-204 KKAWEYNTDDYKN
+204 
-217 LTELNQ
+217 
-223 VAQQKQADAIN
+223 
-234 EIAEDH
+234 
-240 PIKAGL
+240 
-246 LNTGLNLAGGM
+246 
-257 LQSVGGFIDASKTI
+257 
-271 EATMAKGTGAV
+271 
-282 AGFLGNKDIE
+282 
-292 EKSKKAHEK
+292 
-301 AVAEGGYTNSS
+301 
-312 FNTIASGNQGV
+312 
-323 ENGAI
+323 
-328 KTIGSVASIMG
+328 
-339 RQLMDALLGE
+339 
-349 ATGTSGSTLQGIGV
+349 
-363 AGSSSQ
+363 SSSQ
-369 EVLAENPDNIAQAV
+369 ELPTASSKMKRKDDQKIYELPKAGFIANSRRIGEICNPFNDSRLINRLKKENETLKTAKEDLQSLGESSISSQTYEDMKSNDPKVSFPAKTRYLID
-383 ITGTAKGIVAKKL
+383 TAKGAITGWGKSIGQYLQTSVANDNQRVLDNKILAKFTDENGRKRLEETNKNLVEQIRKTQADKNADAIARQELSPTMQTLGDISRSLGNVAPTMALNAIMPGVGNVAMFMSSSGNASGEALLRENDIRKAKL
-396 EDLFDANILTI
+396 AGDLKGAIEVGAEKLTGGIKFLPKGTLDNTAVNFISKNI
-407 RGSKSSVQN
+407 K
-416 QVTNWISNTFRSKVG
+416 SKVG
-431 KEIANRVTGVAGENI
+431 QKIASKGYEVGGEVL
-446 EEFLEDNIDN
+446 EEVLTDIGQNTV
-456 IIDKLVNNKDLP
+456 DKFMYQDDGKVVDFDQL
-468 SFEEWWNNTKETAK
+468 KETAK
-482 VTTIS
+482 ITVLTTL
-487 TIAMNLLGLGGE
+487 ALNALGLGG
-499 SFAEKEAKLDSET
+499 STYKEVQQQNKT
-512 NFWINEAQKVINGDG
+512 NEVNSRINEAQKVINGDG

-534 TSSNTNVE
+534 TTNQANNNTNVE
-542 QNFLPTVNTENTY
+542 QNLPTVNTENTY

-584 NSMNEVSDADISS
+584 NNMNEVSDADVGS

-602 NSLEDA
+602 NSLEEA
-608 NNNKEKI
+608 NRLDTKI
-615 RSILKRNGTFSE
+615 DSKNDQTRRKKYMQYKNDTNTYDSTEVNEVLDMTPANRNGRRTVKQWLTVADEIGKRIANKSNAEIE
-627 QIDKYVENK
+627 QIAYKSWFDIE
-636 LPSGDFLYLG
+636 PS
-646 ETPTILKKIGLNN
+646 
-659 EEMVLKQGKL
+659 
-669 KSIIKESSDGTDQ
+669 KSITQYDSQSKTSVAFQKFTSD
-682 MHGLPIETIKKI
+682 EW
-694 PEAIANPLNV
+694 
-704 LQSSSNKD
+704 
-712 SIVVI
+712 
-717 TDLADTNE
+717 
-725 RPIIASIE
+725 
-733 VNYNGQIGN
+733 VN
-742 IDFLSNRLTSAYG
+742 
-755 KNNYDRFMKTEIA
+755 
-768 KGNLLY
+768 
-774 DIDEGIIKELPT
+774 
-786 TRLQLPKGISSSV
+786 
-799 DTNNN
+799 
-804 ISTIN
+804 TIN
-809 NSISQ
+809 NAV
-814 NNNSVKNTTTNNYMQ
+814 NK
-829 KKQNNSNELET
+829 
-840 GEINNVINE
+840 
-849 TRSSQNIQNSV
+849 TRSSQNIPNSI

-873 GETKNININDLSQLA
+873 GETKNINTNDLSQLA

-955 IGVSTKNA
+955 LGLV
-963 SKDFV
+963 KDKT
-968 QEYGGVYD
+968 ETNILNEGIDGSDTSNRISETNIENDEGSGTGRRSVYD
-976 DRITEK
+976 INDKFKNGRTAEK
-982 NSNIDEGRWNRERS
+982 NVGISEGTPNSNQQTSNIKNE
-996 RSGGNNQL
+996 GNN
-1004 EDSGRTRR
+1004 
-1012 NAEIY
+1012 
-1017 ATKSYGNEQTSSV
+1017 K
-1030 KNKGN
+1030 
-1035 NRKQEV
+1035 KQGV
-1041 EDSTSFNMNE
+1041 DDSTSFNMNE
-1051 SSKTQDTYNEL
+1051 SSEKQDTSNEL
-1062 ETGEWTKRKKDINP
+1062 GEWTKQKKDINP

-1203 IGTNAGQ
+1203 MGTNAGQ

-1232 ELNEAYSKMVEGKSK
+1232 ELNEAYSKMVEGKSR
-1247 QWIEANQDKFNLTQ
+1247 QWIEANQDNFNLTQ

-1267 LDTMKEVTSLEDG
+1267 LDTMKEVASIEDG

-1406 DKGIGKA
+1406 DKGIGKT

-1635 DASVI
+1635 DASAI

-1891 GLKKGNDKIDKLVN
+1891 GLKKDNDKIDKLVN
-1905 SNYSNNEKTVLY
+1905 SNYFNNEKTVLY

-1967 SITGSKKNKV
+1967 SITGSKKDKV

-2040 NNSYTY
+2040 NDSYTY